1 MGRYERLKTEI
12 ESGNGAQ
19 PLSESRYERLK
30 KEMGESSSVS
40 STKTK
45 KTKKPAPS
53 SLDNRP
59 KSETKKTT
67 AAPPAPAPAK
77 ARKTNSGAVTKKSPV
92 YIRSTK
98 AAPAVAPSAYGYDPM
113 VAQDL
118 QNRAAQSKPGVA
130 QAMGTRR
137 GGQTVYRVDDA
148 PSLGSRVAG
157 TVSGA
162 AKTYGGSMAGLG
174 AFALEAV
181 KKLDESVSTSHRRA
195 VNDAEHAREA
205 RLKLLSDSVQRRHGV
220 GAPMTQEER
229 DRLRKQAELDEAR
242 VRLAQEYQDK
252 VHAPLTAASDALYRK
267 GAEMEAAGQ
276 EDIERAKAGLG
287 AVGRFGVDVGVAG
300 LQMGM
305 DYIPALLTGG
315 SSALAPMF
323 LRSAGGAAITGKE
336 SGADFSDRAV
346 YALGSGALSA
356 VTEQISNIAGP
367 FRKMFGVGVADR
379 IASRLVSRFGEKQ
392 TVQIMSRAAQTAA
405 GRAALSA
412 FGEGFEEVA
421 EAVLQT
427 PLQKATIDPDA
438 KFDPVQAGYD
448 FLVGAALG
456 GLGGVSDTVLR
467 NPGTQTQAPVSPE
480 TRAAEI
486 QSIQEQAEQE
496 AADWIESLNIPRPV
510 DINAVNAQADQDA
523 SAIVRDMF
531 SQKPVQ
537 PTSPESVMKIIQDIQ
552 REQQARPGSILL
564 NGDQLTQINQEIA
577 KQQAAPVDVDSL
589 LKGRA
594 RLDYEQLSP
603 DSQAAVD
610 DAYEQGTVGMDAEG
624 RIFRIH
630 PEDHIDRRDAA
641 DIGRR
646 RSLNAFQF
654 DHPELHRFFAGAA
667 QWLKSGM
674 GQKGGQIESTPGVLS
689 DGVTPS
695 SHDRYWRTSR
705 MQPEPVVRLLDEF
718 GLSYAEIDKA
728 LDAIIK
734 DKGQENYAAAKKVEL
749 VLDEMLTNGWTDL
762 DGRYLPGIPEYVDA
776 TSKIAGSLN
785 AEQEPDLG
793 IMGQEIE
800 RLYGKQDAAPL
811 TPDGQNGTIQE
822 TPETEESAYERR
834 EQERKEAYPESR
846 EDFLRRRFQPLEGI
860 ISGGETAFRFRKPQG
875 PISSNAQIS
884 QEALTALGVPSVIVD
899 GRVEINRDN
908 TTVVRSY
915 FEGGTMAKQL
925 VAISNYVSS
934 PLETAAHE
942 AVHFWAG
949 SKARQAF
956 QDVVDFELIINS
968 DAFAEYQHI
977 VSEAYFGGD
986 IDVSDLAALNDF
998 MEEFYAFIAGQIHS
1012 GEYESMLRP
1021 MFRDYDAVKSA
1032 WNQLAEYG
1040 RSHPAEMP
1048 PSIQWGQETGPDLG
1062 ILGREIDRLY
1072 GKSDTT
1078 PSDGLGAADAGTVNT
1093 DYDRLQAQS
1102 SEFHPEGEN
1111 PARPVDVPK
1120 QDFDGRDIA
1129 KSAST
1134 IMGAKAIPDEVIPM
1148 IEQMIADGEF
1158 SHDRI
1163 SNAASLSRSRE
1174 KIQTLGFDAALESYR
1189 NDIQHG
1195 VASKDTFTLG
1205 QLLLVNAANAED
1217 GPATAELLSLISAS
1231 TTNAAQALQA
1241 QSILRK
1247 MAPEHQLYAAQK
1259 AVDNLNQAN
1268 DRRAF
1273 PVKGITAAD
1282 ALAAYQNVVDAMRD
1296 AFQEIANAERGTS
1309 PRSWVEQL
1317 SQDLARNVENRAFG
1331 SKNQSASIYSTL
1343 LNDLNSLMH
1352 NFVRTERGEVVKR
1365 SASDKIADLF
1375 ANRAEYARAWEQA
1388 KNVLRE
1394 RYGNDP
1400 QALDTLE
1407 DFLNST
1413 MNYNGTGSDA
1423 VMMRAVAEAAL
1434 ENDVNLKDLVIRGEY
1449 DLDALAGQIADTL
1462 LQKTNASGPDVAVV
1476 QDAVRRYIQNRRE
1489 SAGKTASRYIHSDIQ
1504 KTIREIGTSMAEIIR
1519 SGADSKANVL
1529 NRITSALIQQYGI
1542 SQEAA
1547 PRIAEAIAQDY
1558 EATVKERAK
1567 TRLETIFKDRPK
1579 KTQRSVMEKFE
1590 EMVNLGAFSGNEFN
1604 NKAVRKLFGLNTGAE
1619 ISPELI
1625 QKFLDQTDQ
1634 KGRDAVMNEI
1644 VQSIASQTPSSFR
1657 AKLDSIRFLSMLF
1670 NSLTHFRN
1678 LGSNFAFQIP
1688 ASAKNR
1694 AGAAI
1699 EAGYNLLSG
1708 GKLERTKSFLP
1719 ANPFG
1724 QLAKE
1729 ARADWNEVGNLVS
1742 GTHYDTSNSRGLAAE
1757 VQQRANPFEHSK
1769 IPGLKYVGKLSLWNK
1784 NALAAEDNLFKS
1796 WIYSQSL
1803 AGYLKANGI
1812 KSISDADPQ
1821 LLNRARNYAAQ
1832 EALRNTFN
1840 DHNMVAD
1847 AVASLGGWYHDSGN
1861 PFKIA
1866 AGTVVEGA
1874 LPFKRTTANVAIR
1887 STEYSPVGAI
1897 ISLADAVYRG
1907 VTGTET
1913 VDTVIRRIDRVAAAL
1928 SGTALVAAGALLSSF
1943 FTGGG
1948 DDDEKQRAF
1957 DDLTGHQNWALELK
1971 NGVSATFSWVA
1982 PTAIPFFMG
1991 VELAHKCMDGGVSFG
2006 DFWETIKDMREPMLE
2021 MSLLQSLNDMIE
2033 DASYAKNNG
2042 GDYVSAIVFS
2052 ALTSYATQFF
2062 PTVFGALERS
2072 AEDKRMSTFADPNSP
2087 LPKDMQFFLGK
2098 VSKKIP
2104 GWDYHQIPY
2113 IDEWGREES
2122 NGDPVS
2128 RAFNNILN
2136 PAYMSQVQIDNVE
2149 KELQRLKDA
2158 TGSSSVFPAK
2168 VDKSFKVGDEMKYLT
2183 ADEYTAFAKTV
2194 GQTRYSI
2201 LQSLVKHQGYKKLSD
2216 EDKAETIS
2224 VVYKY
2229 ANEVGKAAVSDFQ
2242 MSDTY
2247 RELLQSPMDPA
2258 TFFLYKRM
2266 MSIED
2271 DKQQTSAQANANVR
2285 NALKNDSSL
2294 SAKEKNILDDWIISD
2309 VTIIPQHKDV
2319 DYSSDESFALS
2330 QMSDSAQRHW
2340 EYVRDRTG
2348 ISSGDYQTA
2357 WSICNRSEK
2366 GYHKEDR
2373 IRDLM
2378 NQLGI
2383 SKPEANRLWNAVKA
2397 DLDE

>member
-40 STKTK
+40 SAKTK

-98 AAPAVAPSAYGYDPM
+98 AAPAVDPSAYGYDPM

-118 QNRAAQSKPGVA
+118 QNRAAQSKPGVM
-130 QAMGTRR
+130 QALGARR
-137 GGQTVYRVDDA
+137 EGQTVYRVDDM
-148 PSLGSRVAG
+148 PSLGTRVAG

-392 TVQIMSRAAQTAA
+392 AVQIMSRAAQTAA

-467 NPGTQTQAPVSPE
+467 NPGTQTQAHVSPE

-531 SQKPVQ
+531 SQKPQ
-537 PTSPESVMKIIQDIQ
+537 TETDPLLKIIQDIQ
-552 REQQARPGSILL
+552 RDQQAGPGSILL

-577 KQQAAPVDVDSL
+577 KQQASTVDVDSL

-603 DSQAAVD
+603 DTQAAVD
-610 DAYEQGTVGMDAEG
+610 RAYEQGTAGMDAEG
-624 RIFRIH
+624 RIFRIN

-641 DIGRR
+641 DVGRR

-674 GQKGGQIESTPGVLS
+674 GQKGGQIESAPGVLS
-689 DGVTPS
+689 DGITPS
-695 SHDRYWRTSR
+695 AHDRYWRTSR

-762 DGRYLPGIPEYVDA
+762 DGLYLPGIPEYVDA

-793 IMGQEIE
+793 IM
-800 RLYGKQDAAPL
+800 
-811 TPDGQNGTIQE
+811 
-822 TPETEESAYERR
+822 
-834 EQERKEAYPESR
+834 
-846 EDFLRRRFQPLEGI
+846 
-860 ISGGETAFRFRKPQG
+860 
-875 PISSNAQIS
+875 
-884 QEALTALGVPSVIVD
+884 
-899 GRVEINRDN
+899 
-908 TTVVRSY
+908 
-915 FEGGTMAKQL
+915 
-925 VAISNYVSS
+925 
-934 PLETAAHE
+934 
-942 AVHFWAG
+942 
-949 SKARQAF
+949 
-956 QDVVDFELIINS
+956 
-968 DAFAEYQHI
+968 
-977 VSEAYFGGD
+977 
-986 IDVSDLAALNDF
+986 
-998 MEEFYAFIAGQIHS
+998 
-1012 GEYESMLRP
+1012 
-1021 MFRDYDAVKSA
+1021 
-1032 WNQLAEYG
+1032 
-1040 RSHPAEMP
+1040 
-1048 PSIQWGQETGPDLG
+1048 
-1062 ILGREIDRLY
+1062 GREIDRLY

-1120 QDFDGRDIA
+1120 QDFDGRNIPKA
-1129 KSAST
+1129 AST
-1134 IMGAKAIPDEVIPM
+1134 VTGAEILNNADVERLQQI
-1148 IEQMIADGEF
+1148 IADGMISF
-1158 SHDRI
+1158 DTIHDTDAQ
-1163 SNAASLSRSRE
+1163 SAAR
-1174 KIQTLGFDAALESYR
+1174 QTVSEIGFEGALERYR
-1189 NDIQHG
+1189 QAARSN
-1195 VASKDTFTLG
+1195 VATKNNVALG
-1205 QLLLVNAANAED
+1205 QLLMKMAAQSGNESALAEIFYLYTTNSTNIAQAMQAQRMLRKLSPGSQLSALQRSVNQLNERYDVPETTRQASN
-1217 GPATAELLSLISAS
+1217 GISA
-1231 TTNAAQALQA
+1231 
-1241 QSILRK
+1241 
-1247 MAPEHQLYAAQK
+1247 E
-1259 AVDNLNQAN
+1259 
-1268 DRRAF
+1268 
-1273 PVKGITAAD
+1273 D
-1282 ALAAYQNVVDAMRD
+1282 ALAAYQAVSDAYRDVLSAYQNVVDTMHGAFED
-1296 AFQEIANAERGTS
+1296 AANTERHPNTPG
-1309 PRSWVEQL
+1309 WVEQL
-1317 SQDLARNVENRAFG
+1317 GRDLARNARNRAGLGGEKQGPSF
-1331 SKNQSASIYSTL
+1331 YSTL
-1343 LNDLNSLMH
+1343 LNDLTSLMNEH
-1352 NFVRTERGEVVKR
+1352 VPKRTREGPKR
-1365 SASDKIADLF
+1365 TAADKIADLF

-1388 KNVLRE
+1388 KTELAE
-1394 RYGNDP
+1394 RYKDNP
-1400 QALDTLE
+1400 EALDALD
-1407 DFLNST
+1407 DFLNAS
-1413 MNYNGTGSDA
+1413 MGYNGAGPDTT
-1423 VMMRAVAEAAL
+1423 MMRAVAEAAL
-1434 ENDVNLKDLVIRGEY
+1434 LNDVKLKELVVRGKY
-1449 DLDALAGQIADTL
+1449 DADALVEQLSNTL
-1462 LQKTNASGPDVAVV
+1462 IQETNASGPDAGIIR
-1476 QDAVRRYIQNRRE
+1476 DAVRRYVQNRSE
-1489 SAGKTASRYIHSDIQ
+1489 SASRSAADYLRSDVRRVMRDIGVKMSDIIQ
-1504 KTIREIGTSMAEIIR
+1504 SRPGTKAETL
-1519 SGADSKANVL
+1519 D
-1529 NRITSALIQQYGI
+1529 RITSMLTGEYGV
-1542 SQEAA
+1542 SEQAA
-1547 PRIAEAIAQDY
+1547 AKIANDIAADFEQM
-1558 EATVKERAK
+1558 VRERSRA
-1567 TRLETIFKDRPK
+1567 RLEQMFKDRPK
-1579 KTQRSVMEKFE
+1579 QAQKTLADKFE
-1590 EMVNLGAFSGNEFN
+1590 ELVNLGAFSGNEFSQQTV
-1604 NKAVRKLFGLNTGAE
+1604 KKLFGVGTGVE
-1619 ISPELI
+1619 VSPELI
-1625 QKFLDQTDQ
+1625 RKFMAQEDQN
-1634 KGRDAVMNEI
+1634 GRDAVMDEI
-1644 VQSIASQTPSSFR
+1644 VKDLASQLPSTFR
-1657 AKLDSIRFLSMLF
+1657 AKYDCLRYLAMLGNPRTHIR
-1670 NSLTHFRN
+1670 NI
-1678 LGSNFAFQIP
+1678 LGNTLFQIP
-1688 ASAKNR
+1688 VTAKNR
-1694 AGAAI
+1694 VGAAV
-1699 EAGYNLLSG
+1699 EAGYNFFSG
-1708 GKLERTKSFLP
+1708 GRLERTKSLTGVNP
-1719 ANPFG
+1719 AS

-1729 ARADWNEVGNLVS
+1729 CRADWSNVS
-1742 GTHYDTSNSRGLAAE
+1742 DFLSGSKYSEGRITARDIESEIDPFQNSNPLFKGL
-1757 VQQRANPFEHSK
+1757 
-1769 IPGLKYVGKLSLWNK
+1769 GKLSDMNGQL
-1784 NALAAEDNLFKS
+1784 LSAEDTAAKR
-1796 WIYSQSL
+1796 WIYTQSL

-1812 KSISDADPQ
+1812 KSISEADPQ

-1832 EALRNTFN
+1832 EAMRNTFN
-1840 DHNMVAD
+1840 DHNAFSDFVAKLS
-1847 AVASLGGWYHDSGN
+1847 ALPNSENKWARR
-1861 PFKIA
+1861 
-1866 AGTVVEGA
+1866 AGYVTEGL
-1874 LPFKRTTANVAIR
+1874 LPFKRTPANILSRAV
-1887 STEYSPVGAI
+1887 EYSPVGAAASI
-1897 ISLADAVYRG
+1897 ADLVNRG
-1907 VTGTET
+1907 VRGQATVESVATGIDRLAEGLTGT
-1913 VDTVIRRIDRVAAAL
+1913 V
-1928 SGTALVAAGALLSSF
+1928 LLAVGFLLNGYFS
-1943 FTGGG
+1943 GG
-1948 DDDEKQRAF
+1948 DDEDDKQRDF
-1957 DDLTGHQNWALELK
+1957 NSLTGHQSYALELE
-1971 NGVSATFSWVA
+1971 NGTSVTLDWLA
-1982 PTAIPFFMG
+1982 PEAIPFFMG
-1991 VELAHKCMDGGVSFG
+1991 VELAHAWQDGGLS
-2006 DFWETIKDMREPMLE
+2006 WEDALNALKNMSGPMLE
-2021 MSLLQSLNDMIE
+2021 MSMLQGLNDVIE
-2033 DASYAKNNG
+2033 DASYAQYHG
-2042 GDYVSAIVFS
+2042 GNVPVAFIVSA
-2052 ALTSYATQFF
+2052 ATNYATQIF
-2062 PTVFGALERS
+2062 PTLFGQLERS
-2072 AEDKRMSTFADPNSP
+2072 TENRRMTTYADKNSP
-2087 LPKDMQFFLGK
+2087 IAKDLQFFLGK
-2098 VSKKIP
+2098 TSQKIP
-2104 GWDYHQIPY
+2104 GLDYHQTPY

-2122 NGDPVS
+2122 SGDPVS

-2194 GQTRYSI
+2194 GQTRRD
-2201 LQSLVKHQGYKKLSD
+2201 LLDRLMKQPGYKRLSD
-2216 EDKAETIS
+2216 EQKAQAVASVYEYATGKGKMEVSKWKPDDSGIVKGVLKSMLPVESYILYRLNSDRDKSGSVNGAESALTLLELNGLS
-2224 VVYKY
+2224 
-2229 ANEVGKAAVSDFQ
+2229 NQQRGKAWDALNDIKEDKNPFIGALPEAGVQSKTAIDIY
-2242 MSDTY
+2242 DRY
-2247 RELLQSPMDPA
+2247 RELNNARMKPKDKAAEFLSYVRGLGLTSEQLKA
-2258 TFFLYKRM
+2258 VKNTYTFFGSYP
-2266 MSIED
+2266 IE
-2271 DKQQTSAQANANVR
+2271 
-2285 NALKNDSSL
+2285 
-2294 SAKEKNILDDWIISD
+2294 W
-2309 VTIIPQHKDV
+2309 
-2319 DYSSDESFALS
+2319 
-2330 QMSDSAQRHW
+2330 
-2340 EYVRDRTG
+2340 
-2348 ISSGDYQTA
+2348 
-2357 WSICNRSEK
+2357 
-2366 GYHKEDR
+2366 
-2373 IRDLM
+2373 
-2378 NQLGI
+2378 
-2383 SKPEANRLWNAVKA
+2383 
-2397 DLDE
+2397 

>member
-98 AAPAVAPSAYGYDPM
+98 AAPAVDPSAYGYDPM

-486 QSIQEQAEQE
+486 QSIQKQAEQE
-496 AADWIESLNIPRPV
+496 ARDWVDSLDLPRPV

-577 KQQAAPVDVDSL
+577 KQQAATVDVDSL

-610 DAYEQGTVGMDAEG
+610 DAYEQGTVGMDAEN
-624 RIFRIH
+624 RIFRIN

-674 GQKGGQIESTPGVLS
+674 GQKGGQIESAPGVLS
-689 DGVTPS
+689 DGITPS
-695 SHDRYWRTSR
+695 AHDRYWRTSR

-776 TSKIAGSLN
+776 ASKIAGSLN

-800 RLYGKQDAAPL
+800 
-811 TPDGQNGTIQE
+811 
-822 TPETEESAYERR
+822 
-834 EQERKEAYPESR
+834 
-846 EDFLRRRFQPLEGI
+846 
-860 ISGGETAFRFRKPQG
+860 
-875 PISSNAQIS
+875 
-884 QEALTALGVPSVIVD
+884 
-899 GRVEINRDN
+899 
-908 TTVVRSY
+908 
-915 FEGGTMAKQL
+915 
-925 VAISNYVSS
+925 
-934 PLETAAHE
+934 
-942 AVHFWAG
+942 
-949 SKARQAF
+949 
-956 QDVVDFELIINS
+956 
-968 DAFAEYQHI
+968 
-977 VSEAYFGGD
+977 
-986 IDVSDLAALNDF
+986 
-998 MEEFYAFIAGQIHS
+998 
-1012 GEYESMLRP
+1012 
-1021 MFRDYDAVKSA
+1021 
-1032 WNQLAEYG
+1032 
-1040 RSHPAEMP
+1040 
-1048 PSIQWGQETGPDLG
+1048 
-1062 ILGREIDRLY
+1062 RLY

-1120 QDFDGRDIA
+1120 QDFDGRNIPKA
-1129 KSAST
+1129 AST
-1134 IMGAKAIPDEVIPM
+1134 VTGAEILNNADVERLQQI
-1148 IEQMIADGEF
+1148 IADGMISF
-1158 SHDRI
+1158 DTIHDTDAQ
-1163 SNAASLSRSRE
+1163 SAAR
-1174 KIQTLGFDAALESYR
+1174 QTVSEIGFEGALERYR
-1189 NDIQHG
+1189 QAARSN
-1195 VASKDTFTLG
+1195 VATKNNVALG
-1205 QLLLVNAANAED
+1205 QLLMKMAAQSGNESALAEIFYLYTTNSTNIAQAMQAQRMLRKLSPGSQLSALQRSVNQLNERYDVPETTRQASN
-1217 GPATAELLSLISAS
+1217 GISA
-1231 TTNAAQALQA
+1231 
-1241 QSILRK
+1241 
-1247 MAPEHQLYAAQK
+1247 E
-1259 AVDNLNQAN
+1259 
-1268 DRRAF
+1268 
-1273 PVKGITAAD
+1273 D
-1282 ALAAYQNVVDAMRD
+1282 ALAAYQAVSDAYRDVLSAYQNVVDTMHGAFED
-1296 AFQEIANAERGTS
+1296 ATNTERHPNTPG
-1309 PRSWVEQL
+1309 WVEQL
-1317 SQDLARNVENRAFG
+1317 GRDLARNARNRAGLGGEKQGPSF
-1331 SKNQSASIYSTL
+1331 YSTL
-1343 LNDLNSLMH
+1343 LNDLTSLMNEH
-1352 NFVRTERGEVVKR
+1352 VPKRTREGPKR
-1365 SASDKIADLF
+1365 TAADKIADLF

-1388 KNVLRE
+1388 KTELAE
-1394 RYGNDP
+1394 RYKDNP
-1400 QALDTLE
+1400 EALDALD
-1407 DFLNST
+1407 DFLNAS
-1413 MNYNGTGSDA
+1413 MGYNGAGPDTT
-1423 VMMRAVAEAAL
+1423 MMRAAAEAAL
-1434 ENDVNLKDLVIRGEY
+1434 LNDVKLKELVVRGKY
-1449 DLDALAGQIADTL
+1449 DADALVEQLSNTL
-1462 LQKTNASGPDVAVV
+1462 IQETNASGTDAGIIR
-1476 QDAVRRYIQNRRE
+1476 DAVRRYVQNRSE
-1489 SAGKTASRYIHSDIQ
+1489 SASRSAADYLHSDTQRIMREAGLKMSEIIQ
-1504 KTIREIGTSMAEIIR
+1504 SRPGEKTETLRQITALLTGEYGVSEQSAAEIANDIAADFEQMVRER
-1519 SGADSKANVL
+1519 S
-1529 NRITSALIQQYGI
+1529 
-1542 SQEAA
+1542 
-1547 PRIAEAIAQDY
+1547 
-1558 EATVKERAK
+1558 RA
-1567 TRLETIFKDRPK
+1567 RLEQMFKDRPERTK
-1579 KTQRSVMEKFE
+1579 KTLSDKFE
-1590 EMVNLGAFSGNEFN
+1590 ELVNLGAFSGNEFSQQTV
-1604 NKAVRKLFGLNTGAE
+1604 KKLFGVGTGVE
-1619 ISPELI
+1619 VSPELI
-1625 QKFLDQTDQ
+1625 RKFMAQEDQN
-1634 KGRDAVMNEI
+1634 GRDAVMDEI
-1644 VQSIASQTPSSFR
+1644 VKDLASQLPSTFR
-1657 AKLDSIRFLSMLF
+1657 AKYDCLRYLAMLGNPRTHIR
-1670 NSLTHFRN
+1670 NI
-1678 LGSNFAFQIP
+1678 LGNTLFQIP
-1688 ASAKNR
+1688 VTAKNR
-1694 AGAAI
+1694 VGAAV
-1699 EAGYNLLSG
+1699 EAGYNFFSG
-1708 GKLERTKSFLP
+1708 GRLERTKSLTGVNP
-1719 ANPFG
+1719 AS

-1729 ARADWNEVGNLVS
+1729 CRADWSNVS
-1742 GTHYDTSNSRGLAAE
+1742 DFLSGSKYSEGRITARDIESEIDPFQNSNPLFKGL
-1757 VQQRANPFEHSK
+1757 
-1769 IPGLKYVGKLSLWNK
+1769 GKLSDMNGQL
-1784 NALAAEDNLFKS
+1784 LSVEDTAAKR
-1796 WIYSQSL
+1796 WIYTQSL

-1812 KSISDADPQ
+1812 KSISEADPQ

-1832 EALRNTFN
+1832 EAMRNTFN
-1840 DHNMVAD
+1840 DHNAFSDFVAKLS
-1847 AVASLGGWYHDSGN
+1847 ALPNSENKWARR
-1861 PFKIA
+1861 
-1866 AGTVVEGA
+1866 AGYVTEGL
-1874 LPFKRTTANVAIR
+1874 LPFKRTPANILSRAV
-1887 STEYSPVGAI
+1887 EYSPVGAAASI
-1897 ISLADAVYRG
+1897 ADLVNRG
-1907 VTGTET
+1907 VRGQATVESVATGIDRLAAGLTGT
-1913 VDTVIRRIDRVAAAL
+1913 V
-1928 SGTALVAAGALLSSF
+1928 LLAVGFLLNGYFS
-1943 FTGGG
+1943 GG
-1948 DDDEKQRAF
+1948 DDEDDKQRDF
-1957 DDLTGHQNWALELK
+1957 NSLTGHQSYALELE
-1971 NGVSATFSWVA
+1971 NGTSVTLDWLA
-1982 PTAIPFFMG
+1982 PEAIPFFMG
-1991 VELAHKCMDGGVSFG
+1991 VELAHAWQDGGLS
-2006 DFWETIKDMREPMLE
+2006 WEDALNALKNMSGPMLE
-2021 MSLLQSLNDMIE
+2021 MSMLQGLNDVIE
-2033 DASYAKNNG
+2033 DASYAQYHG
-2042 GDYVSAIVFS
+2042 GNVPAAFIVSA
-2052 ALTSYATQFF
+2052 ATNYATQIF
-2062 PTVFGALERS
+2062 PTLFGQLERS
-2072 AEDKRMSTFADPNSP
+2072 TENRRMTTYADKNSP
-2087 LPKDMQFFLGK
+2087 IAKDLQFFLGK
-2098 VSKKIP
+2098 TSQKIP
-2104 GWDYHQIPY
+2104 GLDYHQIPY

-2136 PAYMSQVQIDNVE
+2136 PAYMSRVQIDNVE

-2183 ADEYTAFAKTV
+2183 ADEYATFAKTV
-2194 GQTRYSI
+2194 GQTRRD
-2201 LQSLVKHQGYKKLSD
+2201 LLDRLMKQPGYKRLSD
-2216 EDKAETIS
+2216 EQKAQAVASVYEYATGKGKMEVSKWKPDDSSIVKGVLKSMLPVESYILYRLNSDRDKSGSVNGAESALTLLELNGLS
-2224 VVYKY
+2224 
-2229 ANEVGKAAVSDFQ
+2229 NQQRGKAWDALNDIKEDKNPFIGALPEAGVQSKTAIDIY
-2242 MSDTY
+2242 DRY
-2247 RELLQSPMDPA
+2247 RELNNARMKPKDKAAEFLSYVRGLGLTSEQLKA
-2258 TFFLYKRM
+2258 VKNTYTFFGSYP
-2266 MSIED
+2266 IE
-2271 DKQQTSAQANANVR
+2271 
-2285 NALKNDSSL
+2285 
-2294 SAKEKNILDDWIISD
+2294 W
-2309 VTIIPQHKDV
+2309 
-2319 DYSSDESFALS
+2319 
-2330 QMSDSAQRHW
+2330 
-2340 EYVRDRTG
+2340 
-2348 ISSGDYQTA
+2348 
-2357 WSICNRSEK
+2357 
-2366 GYHKEDR
+2366 
-2373 IRDLM
+2373 
-2378 NQLGI
+2378 
-2383 SKPEANRLWNAVKA
+2383 
-2397 DLDE
+2397 

>member
-98 AAPAVAPSAYGYDPM
+98 AAPAVDPSAYGYDPM

-118 QNRAAQSKPGVA
+118 QNRAAQSKPGVM
-130 QAMGTRR
+130 QALGARR
-137 GGQTVYRVDDA
+137 EGQTVYRVDDM
-148 PSLGSRVAG
+148 PSLGTRVAG

-195 VNDAEHAREA
+195 VNDAEHALEA

-486 QSIQEQAEQE
+486 QSIQKQAEQE

-510 DINAVNAQADQDA
+510 DLNAVNAQADQDA

-577 KQQAAPVDVDSL
+577 KQQAATVDVDSL

-603 DSQAAVD
+603 DTQAAVD
-610 DAYEQGTVGMDAEG
+610 RAYEQGTAGMDAEG

-641 DIGRR
+641 DVGRR

-674 GQKGGQIESTPGVLS
+674 GQKGGQIESAPGVLS

-734 DKGQENYAAAKKVEL
+734 DRGQENYAAAKKVEL

-762 DGRYLPGIPEYVDA
+762 DGRFLPGIPEYVDA

-793 IMGQEIE
+793 IMGREIE

-822 TPETEESAYERR
+822 TSEMEETPYENRTRAKREARPEGRR
-834 EQERKEAYPESR
+834 EFLERSR
-846 EDFLRRRFQPLEGI
+846 KTL
-860 ISGGETAFRFRKPQG
+860 SGGFESGDVAFGFRTA
-875 PISSNAQIS
+875 SHYAQIS
-884 QEALTALGVPSVIVD
+884 QIALGVRQGLKDLGVPCEIID
-899 GRVEINRDN
+899 GHVEINLDGYTQVQSVMQTASAKGKLVLIGPEVFGDPLNAAGHEAFHFWRG
-908 TTVVRSY
+908 TEMRTA
-915 FEGGTMAKQL
+915 FEDILGDQIVFTSEEFEKVHQ
-925 VAISNYVSS
+925 AIS
-934 PLETAAHE
+934 E
-942 AVHFWAG
+942 
-949 SKARQAF
+949 
-956 QDVVDFELIINS
+956 D
-968 DAFAEYQHI
+968 
-977 VSEAYFGGD
+977 YFGGE
-986 IDVSDLAALNDF
+986 VFLSDELQANGLL
-998 MEEFYAFIAGQIHS
+998 EEIYAYIAGHLHS
-1012 GEYESMLRP
+1012 GEHEAELRSML
-1021 MFRDYDAVKSA
+1021 RDYDAVKSA

-1189 NDIQHG
+1189 NDVRQG
-1195 VASKDTFTLG
+1195 VASKDTVTLG
-1205 QLLLVNAANAED
+1205 QLLLVNAANAGD
-1217 GPATAELLSLISAS
+1217 GRATAELLFLYSIAS
-1231 TTNAAQALQA
+1231 TNIAQAQQA

-1247 MAPEHQLYAAQK
+1247 LDPEYQLYAAQK
-1259 AVDNLNQAN
+1259 AVDNLNRAN
-1268 DRRAF
+1268 DRRML
-1273 PVKGITAAD
+1273 PVKGITADD

-1423 VMMRAVAEAAL
+1423 DMMRAVAEAAL

-1489 SAGKTASRYIHSDIQ
+1489 STGKTASRYIHSDIQ

-1519 SGADSKANVL
+1519 SGADSKADVL
-1529 NRITSALIQQYGI
+1529 NKITSALIRQYGI
-1542 SQEAA
+1542 GKEAA

-1558 EATVKERAK
+1558 ETTVKERAR
-1567 TRLETIFKDRPK
+1567 TRLEAIFKDRPK

-1590 EMVNLGAFSGNEFN
+1590 EMVNLGAFSGSEFN

-1634 KGRDAVMNEI
+1634 KGRDAVMDEI
-1644 VQSIASQTPSSFR
+1644 VKDLASQLPSTFR
-1657 AKLDSIRFLSMLF
+1657 AKYDCLRYLAMLGNPRTHIR
-1670 NSLTHFRN
+1670 NI
-1678 LGSNFAFQIP
+1678 LGNTLFQIP
-1688 ASAKNR
+1688 VTAKNR
-1694 AGAAI
+1694 VGAAV
-1699 EAGYNLLSG
+1699 EAGYNFFSG
-1708 GKLERTKSFLP
+1708 GRLERTKSLTGVNP
-1719 ANPFG
+1719 AS

-1729 ARADWNEVGNLVS
+1729 CRADWSNVS
-1742 GTHYDTSNSRGLAAE
+1742 DFLSGSKYSEGRITARDIESEIDPFQNSNPLFKGL
-1757 VQQRANPFEHSK
+1757 
-1769 IPGLKYVGKLSLWNK
+1769 GKLSDMNGQL
-1784 NALAAEDNLFKS
+1784 LSVEDTAAKR
-1796 WIYSQSL
+1796 WIYTQSL

-1812 KSISDADPQ
+1812 KSISEADPQ

-1832 EALRNTFN
+1832 EAMRNTFN
-1840 DHNMVAD
+1840 DHNAFSDFVAKLS
-1847 AVASLGGWYHDSGN
+1847 ALPNSENKWARR
-1861 PFKIA
+1861 
-1866 AGTVVEGA
+1866 AGYVTEGL
-1874 LPFKRTTANVAIR
+1874 LPFKRTPANILSRAV
-1887 STEYSPVGAI
+1887 EYSPVGAAASI
-1897 ISLADAVYRG
+1897 ADLVNRG
-1907 VTGTET
+1907 VRGQATVESVATGIDRLAAGLTGT
-1913 VDTVIRRIDRVAAAL
+1913 V
-1928 SGTALVAAGALLSSF
+1928 LLAVGFLLNGYFS
-1943 FTGGG
+1943 GG
-1948 DDDEKQRAF
+1948 DDEDDKQRDF
-1957 DDLTGHQNWALELK
+1957 NSLTGHQSYALELE
-1971 NGVSATFSWVA
+1971 NGTSVTLDWLA
-1982 PTAIPFFMG
+1982 PEAIPFFMG
-1991 VELAHKCMDGGVSFG
+1991 VELAHAWQDGGLS
-2006 DFWETIKDMREPMLE
+2006 WEDALNALKNMSGPMLE
-2021 MSLLQSLNDMIE
+2021 MSMLQGLNDVIE
-2033 DASYAKNNG
+2033 DASYAQYHG
-2042 GDYVSAIVFS
+2042 GNVPAAFIVSA
-2052 ALTSYATQFF
+2052 ATNYATQIF
-2062 PTVFGALERS
+2062 PTLFGQLERS
-2072 AEDKRMSTFADPNSP
+2072 TENRRMTTYADKNSP
-2087 LPKDMQFFLGK
+2087 IAKDLQFFLGK
-2098 VSKKIP
+2098 TSQKIP
-2104 GWDYHQIPY
+2104 GLDYHQIPY

-2122 NGDPVS
+2122 SGDPIS
-2128 RAFNNILN
+2128 RTFNNILN

-2149 KELQRLKDA
+2149 KELQRLKDT
-2158 TGSSSVFPAK
+2158 TGNSSVFPAK

-2183 ADEYTAFAKTV
+2183 ADEYTTFAKTV
-2194 GQTRYSI
+2194 GQTRRD
-2201 LQSLVKHQGYKKLSD
+2201 LLDRLMKQPGYKRLSD
-2216 EDKAETIS
+2216 EQKAQAVASVYEYATGKGKMEVSKWKPDDSSIVKGVLKSMLPVESYILYRLNSDRDKSGSVNGAESALTLLELNGLS
-2224 VVYKY
+2224 
-2229 ANEVGKAAVSDFQ
+2229 NQQRGKAWDALNDIKEDKNPFIGALPEAGVQSKTAIDIY
-2242 MSDTY
+2242 DRY
-2247 RELLQSPMDPA
+2247 RELNNARMKPKDKAAEFLSYVRGLGLTSEQLKA
-2258 TFFLYKRM
+2258 VKNTYTFFGSYP
-2266 MSIED
+2266 IE
-2271 DKQQTSAQANANVR
+2271 
-2285 NALKNDSSL
+2285 
-2294 SAKEKNILDDWIISD
+2294 W
-2309 VTIIPQHKDV
+2309 
-2319 DYSSDESFALS
+2319 
-2330 QMSDSAQRHW
+2330 
-2340 EYVRDRTG
+2340 
-2348 ISSGDYQTA
+2348 
-2357 WSICNRSEK
+2357 
-2366 GYHKEDR
+2366 
-2373 IRDLM
+2373 
-2378 NQLGI
+2378 
-2383 SKPEANRLWNAVKA
+2383 
-2397 DLDE
+2397 

>member
-98 AAPAVAPSAYGYDPM
+98 AAPAVDPSAYGYDPM

-118 QNRAAQSKPGVA
+118 QNRAAQSKPGVM
-130 QAMGTRR
+130 QALGARR
-137 GGQTVYRVDDA
+137 EGQTVYRVDDM
-148 PSLGSRVAG
+148 PSLGTRVAG

-510 DINAVNAQADQDA
+510 DLNAVNAQADQDA

-531 SQKPVQ
+531 SQKPQ
-537 PTSPESVMKIIQDIQ
+537 TETDPLLKIIQDIQ
-552 REQQARPGSILL
+552 RDQQAGPGSILL
-564 NGDQLTQINQEIA
+564 NGDQLPQINQEIA

-603 DSQAAVD
+603 DTQAAVD
-610 DAYEQGTVGMDAEG
+610 RAYEQGAAGMDAEG

-654 DHPELHRFFAGAA
+654 DHPELHRFFADAA

-674 GQKGGQIESTPGVLS
+674 GQKGGQIESAPDVLS

-822 TPETEESAYERR
+822 TPETEETPYENRTRAKEEARPEGRR
-834 EQERKEAYPESR
+834 EFLERSLRSLSGSFESGDVAFGFR
-846 EDFLRRRFQPLEGI
+846 TAHAQPQQIALGI
-860 ISGGETAFRFRKPQG
+860 RQ
-875 PISSNAQIS
+875 
-884 QEALTALGVPSVIVD
+884 ALTDLGVPCEIID
-899 GRVEINRDN
+899 GHVEINLDGY
-908 TTVVRSY
+908 TQVQSVMQTAC
-915 FEGGTMAKQL
+915 AKGKL
-925 VAISNYVSS
+925 VFIGPEVFGHPMN
-934 PLETAAHE
+934 AAGHE
-942 AVHFWAG
+942 AFHFWRG
-949 SKARQAF
+949 SNERIR
-956 QDVVDFELIINS
+956 FEEMLRDQIIFTS
-968 DAFAEYQHI
+968 DAFMRLQQT
-977 VSEAYFGGD
+977 VSEDYFGGE
-986 IDVSDLAALNDF
+986 VFLSDELQTNNL
-998 MEEFYAFIAGQIHS
+998 MEEILAFISGNLHS
-1012 GEYESMLRP
+1012 GEHEAELRSML
-1021 MFRDYDAVKSA
+1021 RDYDAVKSA

-1120 QDFDGRDIA
+1120 QDFDGRNIPKA
-1129 KSAST
+1129 AST
-1134 IMGAKAIPDEVIPM
+1134 VTGAEILNNADVERLQQI
-1148 IEQMIADGEF
+1148 IADGMISF
-1158 SHDRI
+1158 DTIHDTDAQ
-1163 SNAASLSRSRE
+1163 SAAR
-1174 KIQTLGFDAALESYR
+1174 QTVSEIGFEGALERYR
-1189 NDIQHG
+1189 QAARSN
-1195 VASKDTFTLG
+1195 VATKNNVALG
-1205 QLLLVNAANAED
+1205 QLLMDLAAQSGNESALAEIFY
-1217 GPATAELLSLISAS
+1217 LY
-1231 TTNAAQALQA
+1231 TTNSTNIAQAMQA
-1241 QSILRK
+1241 QAMLRKLSPESQLSIL
-1247 MAPEHQLYAAQK
+1247 QK
-1259 AVDNLNQAN
+1259 SVNRLNE
-1268 DRRAF
+1268 
-1273 PVKGITAAD
+1273 KYGTD
-1282 ALAAYQNVVDAMRD
+1282 AEISGENMR
-1296 AFQEIANAERGTS
+1296 
-1309 PRSWVEQL
+1309 
-1317 SQDLARNVENRAFG
+1317 
-1331 SKNQSASIYSTL
+1331 
-1343 LNDLNSLMH
+1343 
-1352 NFVRTERGEVVKR
+1352 
-1365 SASDKIADLF
+1365 
-1375 ANRAEYARAWEQA
+1375 
-1388 KNVLRE
+1388 
-1394 RYGNDP
+1394 
-1400 QALDTLE
+1400 
-1407 DFLNST
+1407 DFLNAPDEKT
-1413 MNYNGTGSDA
+1413 
-1423 VMMRAVAEAAL
+1423 RREVADRIVKEAAQS
-1434 ENDVNLKDLVIRGEY
+1434 V
-1449 DLDALAGQIADTL
+1449 
-1462 LQKTNASGPDVAVV
+1462 P
-1476 QDAVRRYIQNRRE
+1476 
-1489 SAGKTASRYIHSDIQ
+1489 
-1504 KTIREIGTSMAEIIR
+1504 GT
-1519 SGADSKANVL
+1519 
-1529 NRITSALIQQYGI
+1529 
-1542 SQEAA
+1542 
-1547 PRIAEAIAQDY
+1547 
-1558 EATVKERAK
+1558 
-1567 TRLETIFKDRPK
+1567 
-1579 KTQRSVMEKFE
+1579 
-1590 EMVNLGAFSGNEFN
+1590 
-1604 NKAVRKLFGLNTGAE
+1604 
-1619 ISPELI
+1619 
-1625 QKFLDQTDQ
+1625 
-1634 KGRDAVMNEI
+1634 
-1644 VQSIASQTPSSFR
+1644 FR
-1657 AKLDSIRFLSMLF
+1657 AKYDCLRYLAMLGNPRTHIRNILGNTLF
-1670 NSLTHFRN
+1670 QVPVT
-1678 LGSNFAFQIP
+1678 
-1688 ASAKNR
+1688 AKNR
-1694 AGAAI
+1694 IGAAV

-1708 GKLERTKSFLP
+1708 GKLERTKSLTGVNP
-1719 ANPFG
+1719 AS

-1729 ARADWNEVGNLVS
+1729 CRADWVN
-1742 GTHYDTSNSRGLAAE
+1742 AAE
-1757 VQQRANPFEHSK
+1757 ILGTGSKYSSDQTALWQMEQEANPFQNSNPLFK
-1769 IPGLKYVGKLSLWNK
+1769 GLGKLSDMNGQL
-1784 NALAAEDNLFKS
+1784 LSVEDTAAKR
-1796 WIYSQSL
+1796 WIYTQSL

-1812 KSISDADPQ
+1812 KSISEADPQ

-1832 EALRNTFN
+1832 EAMRNTFN
-1840 DHNMVAD
+1840 DHNAFSDFVAKLS
-1847 AVASLGGWYHDSGN
+1847 ALPNSENKWARR
-1861 PFKIA
+1861 
-1866 AGTVVEGA
+1866 AGYVTEGL
-1874 LPFKRTTANVAIR
+1874 LPFKRTPANILSRAV
-1887 STEYSPVGAI
+1887 EYSPVGAAASI
-1897 ISLADAVYRG
+1897 ADLVNRG
-1907 VTGTET
+1907 VRGQATVESVATGIDRLAAGLTGT
-1913 VDTVIRRIDRVAAAL
+1913 V
-1928 SGTALVAAGALLSSF
+1928 LLAVGFLLNGYFS
-1943 FTGGG
+1943 GG
-1948 DDDEKQRAF
+1948 DDEDDKQRDF
-1957 DDLTGHQNWALELK
+1957 NSLTGHQSYALELE
-1971 NGVSATFSWVA
+1971 NGTSVTLDWLA
-1982 PTAIPFFMG
+1982 PEAIPFFMG
-1991 VELAHKCMDGGVSFG
+1991 VELAHAWQDGGLS
-2006 DFWETIKDMREPMLE
+2006 WEDALNALKNMSGPMLE
-2021 MSLLQSLNDMIE
+2021 MSMLQGLNDVIE
-2033 DASYAKNNG
+2033 DASYAQYHG
-2042 GDYVSAIVFS
+2042 GNVPVAFIVSA
-2052 ALTSYATQFF
+2052 ATNYATQIF
-2062 PTVFGALERS
+2062 PTLFGQLERS
-2072 AEDKRMSTFADPNSP
+2072 TENRRMTTYADKNSP
-2087 LPKDMQFFLGK
+2087 IAKDLQFFLGK
-2098 VSKKIP
+2098 TSQKIP
-2104 GWDYHQIPY
+2104 GLDYHQIPY

-2122 NGDPVS
+2122 SGDPIS
-2128 RAFNNILN
+2128 RTFNNILN
-2136 PAYMSQVQIDNVE
+2136 PAYMSRVQIDNVE
-2149 KELQRLKDA
+2149 KELQRLKDT

-2183 ADEYTAFAKTV
+2183 ADEYATFAKTV
-2194 GQTRYSI
+2194 GQTRRD
-2201 LQSLVKHQGYKKLSD
+2201 LLDRLMKQPGYKRLSD
-2216 EDKAETIS
+2216 EQKAQAVASVYEYATGKGKMEVSKWKPDDSSIVKGVLKSMLPVESYILYRLNSDRDKSGSVNGAESALTLLELNGLS
-2224 VVYKY
+2224 
-2229 ANEVGKAAVSDFQ
+2229 NQQRGKAWDALNDIKEDKNPFIGALPEAGVQSKTAIDIY
-2242 MSDTY
+2242 DRY
-2247 RELLQSPMDPA
+2247 RELNNARMKPKDKAAEFLSYVRGLGLTSEQLKA
-2258 TFFLYKRM
+2258 VKNTYTFFGSYP
-2266 MSIED
+2266 IE
-2271 DKQQTSAQANANVR
+2271 
-2285 NALKNDSSL
+2285 
-2294 SAKEKNILDDWIISD
+2294 W
-2309 VTIIPQHKDV
+2309 
-2319 DYSSDESFALS
+2319 
-2330 QMSDSAQRHW
+2330 
-2340 EYVRDRTG
+2340 
-2348 ISSGDYQTA
+2348 
-2357 WSICNRSEK
+2357 
-2366 GYHKEDR
+2366 
-2373 IRDLM
+2373 
-2378 NQLGI
+2378 
-2383 SKPEANRLWNAVKA
+2383 
-2397 DLDE
+2397 

>member
-40 STKTK
+40 FTKTK

-98 AAPAVAPSAYGYDPM
+98 AAPAVDPSAYGYDPM

-118 QNRAAQSKPGVA
+118 QNRAAQSKPGVM
-130 QAMGTRR
+130 QALGARR
-137 GGQTVYRVDDA
+137 EGQTVYRVDDM
-148 PSLGSRVAG
+148 PSLGTRVAG

-531 SQKPVQ
+531 SQKPQ
-537 PTSPESVMKIIQDIQ
+537 TETDPLLKIIQDIQ
-552 REQQARPGSILL
+552 RDQQARPGSILL
-564 NGDQLTQINQEIA
+564 NGDQLAQINQEIA
-577 KQQAAPVDVDSL
+577 KQQAATVDVDSL

-594 RLDYEQLSP
+594 RLDYEQLAP
-603 DSQAAVD
+603 DTQAAVD
-610 DAYEQGTVGMDAEG
+610 RAYEQGTAGMDAEG

-1021 MFRDYDAVKSA
+1021 MFRDYDAVKAA

-1062 ILGREIDRLY
+1062 ILGREIERLY

-1120 QDFDGRDIA
+1120 QDFDGRNIPKA
-1129 KSAST
+1129 AST
-1134 IMGAKAIPDEVIPM
+1134 VTGAEILNNADVERLQQI
-1148 IEQMIADGEF
+1148 IADGAVSF
-1158 SHDRI
+1158 DTIHDADAQETAMRTVSEI
-1163 SNAASLSRSRE
+1163 
-1174 KIQTLGFDAALESYR
+1174 GFEGALERYR
-1189 NDIQHG
+1189 QAARSN
-1195 VASKDTFTLG
+1195 VATKNNVALG
-1205 QLLLVNAANAED
+1205 QLLMDLAAQSGNESALAEIFY
-1217 GPATAELLSLISAS
+1217 LY
-1231 TTNAAQALQA
+1231 TTNSTNIAQAMQA
-1241 QSILRK
+1241 QRMLRKLSPESQLSIL
-1247 MAPEHQLYAAQK
+1247 QK
-1259 AVDNLNQAN
+1259 SVNRLNE
-1268 DRRAF
+1268 
-1273 PVKGITAAD
+1273 KYGTD
-1282 ALAAYQNVVDAMRD
+1282 AEISGENMR
-1296 AFQEIANAERGTS
+1296 
-1309 PRSWVEQL
+1309 
-1317 SQDLARNVENRAFG
+1317 
-1331 SKNQSASIYSTL
+1331 
-1343 LNDLNSLMH
+1343 
-1352 NFVRTERGEVVKR
+1352 
-1365 SASDKIADLF
+1365 
-1375 ANRAEYARAWEQA
+1375 
-1388 KNVLRE
+1388 
-1394 RYGNDP
+1394 
-1400 QALDTLE
+1400 
-1407 DFLNST
+1407 DFLNAPDEKT
-1413 MNYNGTGSDA
+1413 
-1423 VMMRAVAEAAL
+1423 RREVADRIVKEAAQS
-1434 ENDVNLKDLVIRGEY
+1434 V
-1449 DLDALAGQIADTL
+1449 
-1462 LQKTNASGPDVAVV
+1462 P
-1476 QDAVRRYIQNRRE
+1476 
-1489 SAGKTASRYIHSDIQ
+1489 
-1504 KTIREIGTSMAEIIR
+1504 GT
-1519 SGADSKANVL
+1519 
-1529 NRITSALIQQYGI
+1529 
-1542 SQEAA
+1542 
-1547 PRIAEAIAQDY
+1547 
-1558 EATVKERAK
+1558 
-1567 TRLETIFKDRPK
+1567 
-1579 KTQRSVMEKFE
+1579 
-1590 EMVNLGAFSGNEFN
+1590 
-1604 NKAVRKLFGLNTGAE
+1604 
-1619 ISPELI
+1619 
-1625 QKFLDQTDQ
+1625 
-1634 KGRDAVMNEI
+1634 
-1644 VQSIASQTPSSFR
+1644 FR
-1657 AKLDSIRFLSMLF
+1657 AKYDCLRYLAMLGNPRTHIRNILGNTLF
-1670 NSLTHFRN
+1670 QVPVT
-1678 LGSNFAFQIP
+1678 
-1688 ASAKNR
+1688 AKNR
-1694 AGAAI
+1694 IGAAV

-1708 GKLERTKSFLP
+1708 GKLERTKSLTGVNP
-1719 ANPFG
+1719 AS

-1729 ARADWNEVGNLVS
+1729 CRADWVN
-1742 GTHYDTSNSRGLAAE
+1742 AAE
-1757 VQQRANPFEHSK
+1757 ILGTGSKYSSDQTALWQMEQEANPFQNSNPLFK
-1769 IPGLKYVGKLSLWNK
+1769 GLGKLSDMNGQL
-1784 NALAAEDNLFKS
+1784 LSVEDTAAKR
-1796 WIYSQSL
+1796 WIYTQSL

-1812 KSISDADPQ
+1812 KSISEADPR

-1832 EALRNTFN
+1832 EAMRNTFN
-1840 DHNMVAD
+1840 DHNEFSDFVAKLS
-1847 AVASLGGWYHDSGN
+1847 SLPNSENKW
-1861 PFKIA
+1861 A
-1866 AGTVVEGA
+1866 RRAGYVTEGL
-1874 LPFKRTTANVAIR
+1874 LPFKRTPANILVRAV
-1887 STEYSPVGAI
+1887 EYSPVGAAASI
-1897 ISLADAVYRG
+1897 ADLVNRG
-1907 VTGTET
+1907 VRGQATVESVATGIDRLAAGLTGT
-1913 VDTVIRRIDRVAAAL
+1913 V
-1928 SGTALVAAGALLSSF
+1928 LLAVGFLLNGYFS
-1943 FTGGG
+1943 GG
-1948 DDDEKQRAF
+1948 DDEDDKQRDF
-1957 DDLTGHQNWALELK
+1957 NSLTGHQSYALELE
-1971 NGVSATFSWVA
+1971 NGTSVTLDWLA
-1982 PTAIPFFMG
+1982 PEAIPFFMG
-1991 VELAHKCMDGGVSFG
+1991 VELAHAWQDGGLS
-2006 DFWETIKDMREPMLE
+2006 WEDALNALKNMSGPMLE
-2021 MSLLQSLNDMIE
+2021 MSMLQGLNDVIE
-2033 DASYAKNNG
+2033 DASYAQYHG
-2042 GDYVSAIVFS
+2042 GNVPVAFIVSA
-2052 ALTSYATQFF
+2052 ATNYATQIF
-2062 PTVFGALERS
+2062 PTLFGQLERS
-2072 AEDKRMSTFADPNSP
+2072 TENRRMTTYADKNSP
-2087 LPKDMQFFLGK
+2087 IAKDLQFFLGK
-2098 VSKKIP
+2098 TSQKIP
-2104 GWDYHQIPY
+2104 GLDYHQIPY

-2122 NGDPVS
+2122 SGDPIS
-2128 RAFNNILN
+2128 RTFNNILN
-2136 PAYMSQVQIDNVE
+2136 PAYMSQVQIDSVE

-2168 VDKSFKVGDEMKYLT
+2168 VDKSFMVDDEMKYLT

-2194 GQTRYSI
+2194 GQTRRD
-2201 LQSLVKHQGYKKLSD
+2201 LLDRLMKQPGYKRLSD
-2216 EDKAETIS
+2216 EQKAQAVASVYEYATGKGKMEVSKWKPDDSSIVKGVLKSMLPVESYILYRLNSDRDKSGSVNGAESALTLLELNGLS
-2224 VVYKY
+2224 
-2229 ANEVGKAAVSDFQ
+2229 NQQRGKAWDALNDIKEDKNPFIGALPEAGVQSKTAIDIY
-2242 MSDTY
+2242 DRY
-2247 RELLQSPMDPA
+2247 RELNNARMKPKDKAAEFLSYVRGLGLTSEQLKA
-2258 TFFLYKRM
+2258 VKNTYTFFGSYP
-2266 MSIED
+2266 IE
-2271 DKQQTSAQANANVR
+2271 
-2285 NALKNDSSL
+2285 
-2294 SAKEKNILDDWIISD
+2294 W
-2309 VTIIPQHKDV
+2309 
-2319 DYSSDESFALS
+2319 
-2330 QMSDSAQRHW
+2330 
-2340 EYVRDRTG
+2340 
-2348 ISSGDYQTA
+2348 
-2357 WSICNRSEK
+2357 
-2366 GYHKEDR
+2366 
-2373 IRDLM
+2373 
-2378 NQLGI
+2378 
-2383 SKPEANRLWNAVKA
+2383 
-2397 DLDE
+2397 

>member
-118 QNRAAQSKPGVA
+118 QNRAAQSKPGVM
-130 QAMGTRR
+130 QALGARR
-137 GGQTVYRVDDA
+137 EGQTVYRVDDM
-148 PSLGSRVAG
+148 PSLGTRVAG

-486 QSIQEQAEQE
+486 QSIQKQAEQE
-496 AADWIESLNIPRPV
+496 ARDWVDSLDLPRPV

-531 SQKPVQ
+531 SQKLQTETDPLL
-537 PTSPESVMKIIQDIQ
+537 KIIQDIQ

-603 DSQAAVD
+603 DTQAAVD
-610 DAYEQGTVGMDAEG
+610 RAYEQGTAGMDAEG

-654 DHPELHRFFAGAA
+654 DHPELHRFFADAA

-793 IMGQEIE
+793 IMGREIE

-811 TPDGQNGTIQE
+811 TPDGQNGTILE
-822 TPETEESAYERR
+822 TSEMEETAYERR

-846 EDFLRRRFQPLEGI
+846 EDFLRRGFQPLEGGFE
-860 ISGGETAFRFRKPQG
+860 SGEAAFRFRRPRN
-875 PISSNAQIS
+875 ISRSAFSARQ
-884 QEALTALGVPSVIVD
+884 ALIELGVPSVIVD
-899 GRVEINRDN
+899 GHVEKNLNGYTI
-908 TTVVRSY
+908 THTQ
-915 FEGGTMAKQL
+915 FEGGTMGKRL
-925 VAISNYVSS
+925 VAVNNNMSVS

-942 AVHFWAG
+942 AFHFWAG
-949 SKARQAF
+949 TESRF
-956 QDVVDFELIINS
+956 FFEDIIR
-968 DAFAEYQHI
+968 DQILYT
-977 VSEAYFGGD
+977 SEAFKNYEKVIADGYFGAE
-986 IDVSDLAALNDF
+986 IDLFDTNSRNVF
-998 MEEFYAFIAGQIHS
+998 MEELFAHIAGHIHS
-1012 GEYESMLRP
+1012 CEYETMLRP
-1021 MFRDYDAVKSA
+1021 MFRDYDAVKAA

-1093 DYDRLQAQS
+1093 DYDRLQAQN

-1163 SNAASLSRSRE
+1163 TNAASLSRSRA
-1174 KIQTLGFDAALESYR
+1174 KIQSLGFDAALESYR
-1189 NDIQHG
+1189 NDVRQG
-1195 VASKDTFTLG
+1195 VASKDTVTLG

-1259 AVDNLNQAN
+1259 AVDNLNRAN

-1273 PVKGITAAD
+1273 PVKGITADD

-1489 SAGKTASRYIHSDIQ
+1489 STGKTASRYIHSDIQ

-1519 SGADSKANVL
+1519 SGADSKADVL
-1529 NRITSALIQQYGI
+1529 NKITSALIRQYGI
-1542 SQEAA
+1542 GKEAA

-1558 EATVKERAK
+1558 ETTVKERAR
-1567 TRLETIFKDRPK
+1567 TRLEAIFKDRPK

-1590 EMVNLGAFSGNEFN
+1590 EMVNLGAFSGSEFN

-1634 KGRDAVMNEI
+1634 KGRDAVMDEI
-1644 VQSIASQTPSSFR
+1644 VKDLASQLPSTFR
-1657 AKLDSIRFLSMLF
+1657 AKYDCLRYLAMLGNPRTHIR
-1670 NSLTHFRN
+1670 NI
-1678 LGSNFAFQIP
+1678 LGNTLFQIP
-1688 ASAKNR
+1688 VTAKNR
-1694 AGAAI
+1694 VGAAV
-1699 EAGYNLLSG
+1699 EAGYNFFSG
-1708 GKLERTKSFLP
+1708 GRLERTKSLTGVNP
-1719 ANPFG
+1719 AS

-1729 ARADWNEVGNLVS
+1729 CRADWSNVS
-1742 GTHYDTSNSRGLAAE
+1742 DFLSGSKYSEGRITARDIESEIDPFQNSNPLFKGL
-1757 VQQRANPFEHSK
+1757 
-1769 IPGLKYVGKLSLWNK
+1769 GKLSDMNGQL
-1784 NALAAEDNLFKS
+1784 LSVEDTAAKR
-1796 WIYSQSL
+1796 WIYTQSL

-1812 KSISDADPQ
+1812 KSISEADPQ

-1832 EALRNTFN
+1832 EAMRNTFN
-1840 DHNMVAD
+1840 DHNAFSDFVAKLS
-1847 AVASLGGWYHDSGN
+1847 ALPNSENKWARR
-1861 PFKIA
+1861 
-1866 AGTVVEGA
+1866 AGYVTEGL
-1874 LPFKRTTANVAIR
+1874 LPFKRTPANILSRAV
-1887 STEYSPVGAI
+1887 EYSPVGAAASI
-1897 ISLADAVYRG
+1897 ADLVNRG
-1907 VTGTET
+1907 VRGQATVESVATGIDRLAAGLTGT
-1913 VDTVIRRIDRVAAAL
+1913 V
-1928 SGTALVAAGALLSSF
+1928 LLAVGFLLNGYFS
-1943 FTGGG
+1943 GG
-1948 DDDEKQRAF
+1948 DDEDDKQRDF
-1957 DDLTGHQNWALELK
+1957 NSLTGHQSYALELE
-1971 NGVSATFSWVA
+1971 NGTSVTLDWLA
-1982 PTAIPFFMG
+1982 PEAIPFFMG
-1991 VELAHKCMDGGVSFG
+1991 VELAHAWQDGGLS
-2006 DFWETIKDMREPMLE
+2006 WEDALNALKNMSGPMLE
-2021 MSLLQSLNDMIE
+2021 MSMLQGLNDVIE
-2033 DASYAKNNG
+2033 DASYAQYHG
-2042 GDYVSAIVFS
+2042 GNVPVAFIVSA
-2052 ALTSYATQFF
+2052 ATNYATQIF
-2062 PTVFGALERS
+2062 PTLFGQLERS
-2072 AEDKRMSTFADPNSP
+2072 TENRRMTTYADKNSP
-2087 LPKDMQFFLGK
+2087 IAKDLQFFLGK
-2098 VSKKIP
+2098 TSQKIP
-2104 GWDYHQIPY
+2104 GLDYHQIPY

-2122 NGDPVS
+2122 SGDPIS
-2128 RAFNNILN
+2128 RTFNNILN
-2136 PAYMSQVQIDNVE
+2136 PAYMSQVQIDSVE
-2149 KELQRLKDA
+2149 KELQRLKDT

-2194 GQTRYSI
+2194 GQTRRD
-2201 LQSLVKHQGYKKLSD
+2201 LLDRLMKQPGYKRLSD
-2216 EDKAETIS
+2216 EQKAQAVASVYEYATGKGKMEVSKWKPDDSSIVKGVLKSMLPVESYILYRLNSDRDKSGSVNGAESALTLLELNGLS
-2224 VVYKY
+2224 
-2229 ANEVGKAAVSDFQ
+2229 NQQRGKAWDALNDIKEDKNPFIGTLPEAGVQSKTAIDIY
-2242 MSDTY
+2242 DRY
-2247 RELLQSPMDPA
+2247 RELNNARMKPKDKAAEFLSYVRGLGLTSEQLKA
-2258 TFFLYKRM
+2258 VKNTYTFFGSYP
-2266 MSIED
+2266 IE
-2271 DKQQTSAQANANVR
+2271 
-2285 NALKNDSSL
+2285 
-2294 SAKEKNILDDWIISD
+2294 W
-2309 VTIIPQHKDV
+2309 
-2319 DYSSDESFALS
+2319 
-2330 QMSDSAQRHW
+2330 
-2340 EYVRDRTG
+2340 
-2348 ISSGDYQTA
+2348 
-2357 WSICNRSEK
+2357 
-2366 GYHKEDR
+2366 
-2373 IRDLM
+2373 
-2378 NQLGI
+2378 
-2383 SKPEANRLWNAVKA
+2383 
-2397 DLDE
+2397 

>member
-98 AAPAVAPSAYGYDPM
+98 AAPAVDPSAYGYDPM

-603 DSQAAVD
+603 DTQAAVD
-610 DAYEQGTVGMDAEG
+610 RAYEQGTAGMDAEG
-624 RIFRIH
+624 RIFRIN

-641 DIGRR
+641 DVGRR

-734 DKGQENYAAAKKVEL
+734 DRGQENYAAAKKVEL

-793 IMGQEIE
+793 IMGREIE
-800 RLYGKQDAAPL
+800 
-811 TPDGQNGTIQE
+811 
-822 TPETEESAYERR
+822 
-834 EQERKEAYPESR
+834 
-846 EDFLRRRFQPLEGI
+846 
-860 ISGGETAFRFRKPQG
+860 
-875 PISSNAQIS
+875 
-884 QEALTALGVPSVIVD
+884 
-899 GRVEINRDN
+899 
-908 TTVVRSY
+908 
-915 FEGGTMAKQL
+915 
-925 VAISNYVSS
+925 
-934 PLETAAHE
+934 
-942 AVHFWAG
+942 
-949 SKARQAF
+949 
-956 QDVVDFELIINS
+956 
-968 DAFAEYQHI
+968 
-977 VSEAYFGGD
+977 
-986 IDVSDLAALNDF
+986 
-998 MEEFYAFIAGQIHS
+998 
-1012 GEYESMLRP
+1012 
-1021 MFRDYDAVKSA
+1021 
-1032 WNQLAEYG
+1032 
-1040 RSHPAEMP
+1040 
-1048 PSIQWGQETGPDLG
+1048 
-1062 ILGREIDRLY
+1062 RLY

-1111 PARPVDVPK
+1111 PARPVDVPVR
-1120 QDFDGRDIA
+1120 DFDGRNIPKA
-1129 KSAST
+1129 AST
-1134 IMGAKAIPDEVIPM
+1134 VTGAEILNNADVERLQQI
-1148 IEQMIADGEF
+1148 IADGMISF
-1158 SHDRI
+1158 DTIHDTDAQ
-1163 SNAASLSRSRE
+1163 SAAR
-1174 KIQTLGFDAALESYR
+1174 QTVSEIGFEGALERYR
-1189 NDIQHG
+1189 QAAGSN
-1195 VASKDTFTLG
+1195 VATKNNVALG
-1205 QLLLVNAANAED
+1205 QLLMDLAAQSGNESALAEIFY
-1217 GPATAELLSLISAS
+1217 LY
-1231 TTNAAQALQA
+1231 TTNSTNIAQAMQA
-1241 QSILRK
+1241 QAMLRKLSPESQLSIL
-1247 MAPEHQLYAAQK
+1247 QK
-1259 AVDNLNQAN
+1259 SVNRLNE
-1268 DRRAF
+1268 
-1273 PVKGITAAD
+1273 KYGTD
-1282 ALAAYQNVVDAMRD
+1282 AEISGENMR
-1296 AFQEIANAERGTS
+1296 
-1309 PRSWVEQL
+1309 
-1317 SQDLARNVENRAFG
+1317 
-1331 SKNQSASIYSTL
+1331 
-1343 LNDLNSLMH
+1343 
-1352 NFVRTERGEVVKR
+1352 
-1365 SASDKIADLF
+1365 
-1375 ANRAEYARAWEQA
+1375 
-1388 KNVLRE
+1388 
-1394 RYGNDP
+1394 
-1400 QALDTLE
+1400 
-1407 DFLNST
+1407 DFLNAP
-1413 MNYNGTGSDA
+1413 D
-1423 VMMRAVAEAAL
+1423 E
-1434 ENDVNLKDLVIRGEY
+1434 
-1449 DLDALAGQIADTL
+1449 
-1462 LQKTNASGPDVAVV
+1462 KT
-1476 QDAVRRYIQNRRE
+1476 RRE
-1489 SAGKTASRYIHSDIQ
+1489 VADRIVKDAAQSVP
-1504 KTIREIGTSMAEIIR
+1504 GT
-1519 SGADSKANVL
+1519 
-1529 NRITSALIQQYGI
+1529 
-1542 SQEAA
+1542 
-1547 PRIAEAIAQDY
+1547 
-1558 EATVKERAK
+1558 
-1567 TRLETIFKDRPK
+1567 
-1579 KTQRSVMEKFE
+1579 
-1590 EMVNLGAFSGNEFN
+1590 
-1604 NKAVRKLFGLNTGAE
+1604 
-1619 ISPELI
+1619 
-1625 QKFLDQTDQ
+1625 
-1634 KGRDAVMNEI
+1634 
-1644 VQSIASQTPSSFR
+1644 FR
-1657 AKLDSIRFLSMLF
+1657 AKYDCLRYLAMLGNPRTHIR
-1670 NSLTHFRN
+1670 NI
-1678 LGSNFAFQIP
+1678 LGNTLFQIP
-1688 ASAKNR
+1688 VTAKNR
-1694 AGAAI
+1694 VGAAV
-1699 EAGYNLLSG
+1699 EAGYNFFSG
-1708 GKLERTKSFLP
+1708 GRLERTKSLTGVNP
-1719 ANPFG
+1719 AS

-1729 ARADWNEVGNLVS
+1729 CRADWSNVS
-1742 GTHYDTSNSRGLAAE
+1742 VLSGSKYSEGRITARDIESEIDPFQNSNPLFKGL
-1757 VQQRANPFEHSK
+1757 
-1769 IPGLKYVGKLSLWNK
+1769 GKLSDMNGQL
-1784 NALAAEDNLFKS
+1784 LSAEDTAAKR
-1796 WIYSQSL
+1796 WIYTQSL

-1812 KSISDADPQ
+1812 KSISEADPQ

-1832 EALRNTFN
+1832 EAMRNTFN
-1840 DHNMVAD
+1840 DHNAFSDFVAKLS
-1847 AVASLGGWYHDSGN
+1847 ALPNSENKWARR
-1861 PFKIA
+1861 
-1866 AGTVVEGA
+1866 AGYVTEGL
-1874 LPFKRTTANVAIR
+1874 LPFKRTPANILSRAV
-1887 STEYSPVGAI
+1887 EYSPVGAAASI
-1897 ISLADAVYRG
+1897 ADLVNRG
-1907 VTGTET
+1907 VRGQATVESVATGIDRLAAGLTGT
-1913 VDTVIRRIDRVAAAL
+1913 V
-1928 SGTALVAAGALLSSF
+1928 LLAVGFLLNGYFS
-1943 FTGGG
+1943 GG
-1948 DDDEKQRAF
+1948 DDEDDKQRDF
-1957 DDLTGHQNWALELK
+1957 NSLTGHQSYALELE
-1971 NGVSATFSWVA
+1971 NGTSVTLDWLA
-1982 PTAIPFFMG
+1982 PEAIPFFMG
-1991 VELAHKCMDGGVSFG
+1991 VELAHAWQDGGLS
-2006 DFWETIKDMREPMLE
+2006 WEDALNALKNMSGPMLE
-2021 MSLLQSLNDMIE
+2021 MSMLQGLNDVIE
-2033 DASYAKNNG
+2033 DASYAQYHG
-2042 GDYVSAIVFS
+2042 GNVPVAFIVSA
-2052 ALTSYATQFF
+2052 ATNYATQIF
-2062 PTVFGALERS
+2062 PTLFGQLERS
-2072 AEDKRMSTFADPNSP
+2072 TENRRMTTYADKNSP
-2087 LPKDMQFFLGK
+2087 IAKDLQFFLGK
-2098 VSKKIP
+2098 TSQKIP
-2104 GWDYHQIPY
+2104 GLDYHQIPY

-2122 NGDPVS
+2122 NGDPIS
-2128 RAFNNILN
+2128 RTFNNILN
-2136 PAYMSQVQIDNVE
+2136 PAYMSRVQIDSVE

-2158 TGSSSVFPAK
+2158 SGSSSVFPSR
-2168 VDKSFKVGDEMKYLT
+2168 VEKSFKVGDEMKYLT
-2183 ADEYTAFAKTV
+2183 ADEYTTFAKTV
-2194 GQTRYSI
+2194 GQTRRD
-2201 LQSLVKHQGYKKLSD
+2201 LLDRLMKQPGYKRLSD
-2216 EDKAETIS
+2216 EQKAQAVASVYEYATGKGKMEVSKWKPDESSIVKGVLKSMLPVESYILYRLNSDRDKSGSVNGAESALTLLELNGLS
-2224 VVYKY
+2224 
-2229 ANEVGKAAVSDFQ
+2229 NQQRGKAWDALNDIKEDKNPFIGALPEAGVQSKTAIDIY
-2242 MSDTY
+2242 DRY
-2247 RELLQSPMDPA
+2247 RELNNARMKPKDKAAEFLSYVRGLGLTSEQLKA
-2258 TFFLYKRM
+2258 VKNTYTFFGSYP
-2266 MSIED
+2266 IE
-2271 DKQQTSAQANANVR
+2271 
-2285 NALKNDSSL
+2285 
-2294 SAKEKNILDDWIISD
+2294 W
-2309 VTIIPQHKDV
+2309 
-2319 DYSSDESFALS
+2319 
-2330 QMSDSAQRHW
+2330 
-2340 EYVRDRTG
+2340 
-2348 ISSGDYQTA
+2348 
-2357 WSICNRSEK
+2357 
-2366 GYHKEDR
+2366 
-2373 IRDLM
+2373 
-2378 NQLGI
+2378 
-2383 SKPEANRLWNAVKA
+2383 
-2397 DLDE
+2397 

>member
-98 AAPAVAPSAYGYDPM
+98 AAPAVDPSAYGYDPM

-336 SGADFSDRAV
+336 SGADFSDRVV

-510 DINAVNAQADQDA
+510 DLNAVNAQADQDA

-594 RLDYEQLSP
+594 RLDYEQLAP
-603 DSQAAVD
+603 DTQAAVD
-610 DAYEQGTVGMDAEG
+610 RAYEQGTAGMDAEG
-624 RIFRIH
+624 RIFRIN

-641 DIGRR
+641 DVGRR

-734 DKGQENYAAAKKVEL
+734 DRGQENYAAAKKVEL

-793 IMGQEIE
+793 IMGREIE
-800 RLYGKQDAAPL
+800 
-811 TPDGQNGTIQE
+811 
-822 TPETEESAYERR
+822 
-834 EQERKEAYPESR
+834 
-846 EDFLRRRFQPLEGI
+846 
-860 ISGGETAFRFRKPQG
+860 
-875 PISSNAQIS
+875 
-884 QEALTALGVPSVIVD
+884 
-899 GRVEINRDN
+899 
-908 TTVVRSY
+908 
-915 FEGGTMAKQL
+915 
-925 VAISNYVSS
+925 
-934 PLETAAHE
+934 
-942 AVHFWAG
+942 
-949 SKARQAF
+949 
-956 QDVVDFELIINS
+956 
-968 DAFAEYQHI
+968 
-977 VSEAYFGGD
+977 
-986 IDVSDLAALNDF
+986 
-998 MEEFYAFIAGQIHS
+998 
-1012 GEYESMLRP
+1012 
-1021 MFRDYDAVKSA
+1021 
-1032 WNQLAEYG
+1032 
-1040 RSHPAEMP
+1040 
-1048 PSIQWGQETGPDLG
+1048 
-1062 ILGREIDRLY
+1062 RLY

-1120 QDFDGRDIA
+1120 QDFDGRNIPKA
-1129 KSAST
+1129 AST
-1134 IMGAKAIPDEVIPM
+1134 VTGAEILNNADVERLQQI
-1148 IEQMIADGEF
+1148 IADGMISF
-1158 SHDRI
+1158 DTIHDTDAQ
-1163 SNAASLSRSRE
+1163 SAAR
-1174 KIQTLGFDAALESYR
+1174 QTVSEIGFEGALERYR
-1189 NDIQHG
+1189 QAARSN
-1195 VASKDTFTLG
+1195 VATKNNVALG
-1205 QLLLVNAANAED
+1205 QLLMKMAAQSGNESALAEIFYLYTTNSTNIAQAMQAQRMLRKLSPGSQLSALQRSVNQLNERYDVPETTRQASN
-1217 GPATAELLSLISAS
+1217 GISA
-1231 TTNAAQALQA
+1231 
-1241 QSILRK
+1241 
-1247 MAPEHQLYAAQK
+1247 E
-1259 AVDNLNQAN
+1259 
-1268 DRRAF
+1268 
-1273 PVKGITAAD
+1273 D
-1282 ALAAYQNVVDAMRD
+1282 ALAAYQAVSDAYRDVLSAYQNVVDTMHGAFED
-1296 AFQEIANAERGTS
+1296 AANTERHPNTPG
-1309 PRSWVEQL
+1309 WVEQL
-1317 SQDLARNVENRAFG
+1317 GRDLARNARNRAGLGGEKQGPSF
-1331 SKNQSASIYSTL
+1331 YSTL
-1343 LNDLNSLMH
+1343 LNDLTSLMNEH
-1352 NFVRTERGEVVKR
+1352 VPKRTGERTKR
-1365 SASDKIADLF
+1365 TAADKIADLF

-1388 KNVLRE
+1388 KTELAE
-1394 RYGNDP
+1394 RYKDNP
-1400 QALDTLE
+1400 EALDALD
-1407 DFLNST
+1407 DFLNAS
-1413 MNYNGTGSDA
+1413 MGYNGAGPDTT
-1423 VMMRAVAEAAL
+1423 MMRAVAEAAL
-1434 ENDVNLKDLVIRGEY
+1434 LNDVKLKELVVRGKY
-1449 DLDALAGQIADTL
+1449 DADALVEQLSNTL
-1462 LQKTNASGPDVAVV
+1462 IQETNASGPDAGIIR
-1476 QDAVRRYIQNRRE
+1476 DAVRRYVQNRSE
-1489 SAGKTASRYIHSDIQ
+1489 SASRSAADYLHSDTQRIM
-1504 KTIREIGTSMAEIIR
+1504 REAGLKMSEIIQSRPGEKTETLRQITALLTGEYGVSEQSAAKIANDIAADFEQMVRER
-1519 SGADSKANVL
+1519 S
-1529 NRITSALIQQYGI
+1529 
-1542 SQEAA
+1542 
-1547 PRIAEAIAQDY
+1547 
-1558 EATVKERAK
+1558 RA
-1567 TRLETIFKDRPK
+1567 RLEQMFKDRPK
-1579 KTQRSVMEKFE
+1579 QAQKTLADKFE
-1590 EMVNLGAFSGNEFN
+1590 ELVNLGAFSGNEFSQQ
-1604 NKAVRKLFGLNTGAE
+1604 AVKKLFGVGTGVE
-1619 ISPELI
+1619 VSPELI
-1625 QKFLDQTDQ
+1625 RKFMAQEDQN
-1634 KGRDAVMNEI
+1634 GRDAVMDEI
-1644 VQSIASQTPSSFR
+1644 VKDLASQLPSTFR
-1657 AKLDSIRFLSMLF
+1657 AKYDCLRYLAMLGNPRTHIR
-1670 NSLTHFRN
+1670 NI
-1678 LGSNFAFQIP
+1678 LGNTLFQIP
-1688 ASAKNR
+1688 VTAKNR
-1694 AGAAI
+1694 VGAAV
-1699 EAGYNLLSG
+1699 EAGYNFFSG
-1708 GKLERTKSFLP
+1708 GRLERTKSLTGVNP
-1719 ANPFG
+1719 AS

-1729 ARADWNEVGNLVS
+1729 CRADWSNVS
-1742 GTHYDTSNSRGLAAE
+1742 DFLSGSKYSEGRITARDIESEIDPFQNSNPLFKGL
-1757 VQQRANPFEHSK
+1757 
-1769 IPGLKYVGKLSLWNK
+1769 GKLSDMNGQL
-1784 NALAAEDNLFKS
+1784 LSAEDTAAKR
-1796 WIYSQSL
+1796 WIYTQSL

-1812 KSISDADPQ
+1812 KSISEADPQ

-1832 EALRNTFN
+1832 EAMRNTFN
-1840 DHNMVAD
+1840 DHNAFSDFVAKLS
-1847 AVASLGGWYHDSGN
+1847 ALPNSENKWARR
-1861 PFKIA
+1861 
-1866 AGTVVEGA
+1866 AGYVTEGL
-1874 LPFKRTTANVAIR
+1874 LPFKRTPANILSRAV
-1887 STEYSPVGAI
+1887 EYSPVGAAASI
-1897 ISLADAVYRG
+1897 ADLVNRG
-1907 VTGTET
+1907 VRGQATVESVATGIDRLAAGLTGT
-1913 VDTVIRRIDRVAAAL
+1913 V
-1928 SGTALVAAGALLSSF
+1928 LLAVGFLLNGYFS
-1943 FTGGG
+1943 GG
-1948 DDDEKQRAF
+1948 DDEDDKQRDF
-1957 DDLTGHQNWALELK
+1957 NSLTGHQSYALELE
-1971 NGVSATFSWVA
+1971 NGTSVTLDWLA
-1982 PTAIPFFMG
+1982 PEAIPFFMG
-1991 VELAHKCMDGGVSFG
+1991 VELAHAWQDGGLS
-2006 DFWETIKDMREPMLE
+2006 WEDALNALKNMSGPMLE
-2021 MSLLQSLNDMIE
+2021 MSMLQGLNDVIE
-2033 DASYAKNNG
+2033 DASYAQYHG
-2042 GDYVSAIVFS
+2042 GNVPAAFIVSA
-2052 ALTSYATQFF
+2052 ATNYATQIF
-2062 PTVFGALERS
+2062 PTLFGQLERS
-2072 AEDKRMSTFADPNSP
+2072 TENRRMTTYADKNSP
-2087 LPKDMQFFLGK
+2087 IAKDLQFFLGK
-2098 VSKKIP
+2098 TSQKIP
-2104 GWDYHQIPY
+2104 GLDYHQIPY

-2136 PAYMSQVQIDNVE
+2136 PAYMSQVQIDSVE

-2168 VDKSFKVGDEMKYLT
+2168 VDKSFKVGGEMKYLT

-2194 GQTRYSI
+2194 GQTRRD
-2201 LQSLVKHQGYKKLSD
+2201 LLDRLMKQPGYKRLSD
-2216 EDKAETIS
+2216 EQKAQAVASVYEYATGKGKMEVSKWKPDESSIVKGVLKSMLPVESYILYRLNSDRDKSGSVNGAESALTLLELNGLS
-2224 VVYKY
+2224 
-2229 ANEVGKAAVSDFQ
+2229 NQQRGKAWDALNDIKEDKNPFIGALPEAGVQSKTAIDIY
-2242 MSDTY
+2242 DRY
-2247 RELLQSPMDPA
+2247 RELNNARMKPKDKAAEFLSYVRGLGLTSEQLKA
-2258 TFFLYKRM
+2258 VKNTYTFFGSYP
-2266 MSIED
+2266 IE
-2271 DKQQTSAQANANVR
+2271 
-2285 NALKNDSSL
+2285 
-2294 SAKEKNILDDWIISD
+2294 W
-2309 VTIIPQHKDV
+2309 
-2319 DYSSDESFALS
+2319 
-2330 QMSDSAQRHW
+2330 
-2340 EYVRDRTG
+2340 
-2348 ISSGDYQTA
+2348 
-2357 WSICNRSEK
+2357 
-2366 GYHKEDR
+2366 
-2373 IRDLM
+2373 
-2378 NQLGI
+2378 
-2383 SKPEANRLWNAVKA
+2383 
-2397 DLDE
+2397 

>member
-98 AAPAVAPSAYGYDPM
+98 AAPAVDPSAYGYDPM

-1021 MFRDYDAVKSA
+1021 MFRDYDAVKAA

-1120 QDFDGRDIA
+1120 QDFDGRNIPKA
-1129 KSAST
+1129 AST
-1134 IMGAKAIPDEVIPM
+1134 VTGAEILNNADVERLQQI
-1148 IEQMIADGEF
+1148 IADGMISF
-1158 SHDRI
+1158 DTIHDTDAQ
-1163 SNAASLSRSRE
+1163 SAAR
-1174 KIQTLGFDAALESYR
+1174 QTVSEIGFEGALERYR
-1189 NDIQHG
+1189 QAAGSN
-1195 VASKDTFTLG
+1195 VATKNNVALG
-1205 QLLLVNAANAED
+1205 QLLMDLAAQSGNESALAEIFY
-1217 GPATAELLSLISAS
+1217 LY
-1231 TTNAAQALQA
+1231 TTNSTNIAQAMQA
-1241 QSILRK
+1241 QAMLRKLSPESQLSIL
-1247 MAPEHQLYAAQK
+1247 QK
-1259 AVDNLNQAN
+1259 SVNRLNE
-1268 DRRAF
+1268 
-1273 PVKGITAAD
+1273 KYGTD
-1282 ALAAYQNVVDAMRD
+1282 AEISGENMR
-1296 AFQEIANAERGTS
+1296 
-1309 PRSWVEQL
+1309 
-1317 SQDLARNVENRAFG
+1317 
-1331 SKNQSASIYSTL
+1331 
-1343 LNDLNSLMH
+1343 
-1352 NFVRTERGEVVKR
+1352 
-1365 SASDKIADLF
+1365 
-1375 ANRAEYARAWEQA
+1375 
-1388 KNVLRE
+1388 
-1394 RYGNDP
+1394 
-1400 QALDTLE
+1400 
-1407 DFLNST
+1407 DFLNAP
-1413 MNYNGTGSDA
+1413 D
-1423 VMMRAVAEAAL
+1423 E
-1434 ENDVNLKDLVIRGEY
+1434 
-1449 DLDALAGQIADTL
+1449 
-1462 LQKTNASGPDVAVV
+1462 KT
-1476 QDAVRRYIQNRRE
+1476 RRE
-1489 SAGKTASRYIHSDIQ
+1489 VADRIVKDAAQSVP
-1504 KTIREIGTSMAEIIR
+1504 GT
-1519 SGADSKANVL
+1519 
-1529 NRITSALIQQYGI
+1529 
-1542 SQEAA
+1542 
-1547 PRIAEAIAQDY
+1547 
-1558 EATVKERAK
+1558 
-1567 TRLETIFKDRPK
+1567 
-1579 KTQRSVMEKFE
+1579 
-1590 EMVNLGAFSGNEFN
+1590 
-1604 NKAVRKLFGLNTGAE
+1604 
-1619 ISPELI
+1619 
-1625 QKFLDQTDQ
+1625 
-1634 KGRDAVMNEI
+1634 
-1644 VQSIASQTPSSFR
+1644 FR
-1657 AKLDSIRFLSMLF
+1657 AKYDCLRYLAMLGNPRTHIR
-1670 NSLTHFRN
+1670 NI
-1678 LGSNFAFQIP
+1678 LGNTLFQIP
-1688 ASAKNR
+1688 VTAKNR
-1694 AGAAI
+1694 VGAAV
-1699 EAGYNLLSG
+1699 EAGYNFFSG
-1708 GKLERTKSFLP
+1708 GRLERTKSLTGVNP
-1719 ANPFG
+1719 AS

-1729 ARADWNEVGNLVS
+1729 CRADWSNVS
-1742 GTHYDTSNSRGLAAE
+1742 VLSGSKYSEGRITARDIESEIDPFQNSNPLFKGL
-1757 VQQRANPFEHSK
+1757 
-1769 IPGLKYVGKLSLWNK
+1769 GKLSDMNGQL
-1784 NALAAEDNLFKS
+1784 LSAEDTAAKR
-1796 WIYSQSL
+1796 WIYTQSL

-1812 KSISDADPQ
+1812 KSISEADPQ

-1832 EALRNTFN
+1832 EAMRNTFN
-1840 DHNMVAD
+1840 DHNAFSDFVAKLS
-1847 AVASLGGWYHDSGN
+1847 ALPNSENKWARR
-1861 PFKIA
+1861 
-1866 AGTVVEGA
+1866 AGYVTEGL
-1874 LPFKRTTANVAIR
+1874 LPFKRTPANILSRAV
-1887 STEYSPVGAI
+1887 EYSPVGAAASI
-1897 ISLADAVYRG
+1897 ADLVNRG
-1907 VTGTET
+1907 VRGQATVESVATGIDRLAAGLTGT
-1913 VDTVIRRIDRVAAAL
+1913 V
-1928 SGTALVAAGALLSSF
+1928 LLAVGFLLNGYFS
-1943 FTGGG
+1943 GG
-1948 DDDEKQRAF
+1948 DDEDDKQRDF
-1957 DDLTGHQNWALELK
+1957 NSLTGHQSYALELE
-1971 NGVSATFSWVA
+1971 NGTSVTLDWLA
-1982 PTAIPFFMG
+1982 PEAIPFFMG
-1991 VELAHKCMDGGVSFG
+1991 VELAHAWQDGGLS
-2006 DFWETIKDMREPMLE
+2006 WEDALNALKNMSGPMLE
-2021 MSLLQSLNDMIE
+2021 MSMLQGLNDVIE
-2033 DASYAKNNG
+2033 DASYAQYHG
-2042 GDYVSAIVFS
+2042 GNVPVAFIVSA
-2052 ALTSYATQFF
+2052 ATNYATQIF
-2062 PTVFGALERS
+2062 PTLFGQLERS
-2072 AEDKRMSTFADPNSP
+2072 TENRRMTTYADKNSP
-2087 LPKDMQFFLGK
+2087 IAKDLQFFLGK
-2098 VSKKIP
+2098 TSQKIP
-2104 GWDYHQIPY
+2104 GLDYHQIPY

-2122 NGDPVS
+2122 NGDPIS
-2128 RAFNNILN
+2128 RTFNNILN
-2136 PAYMSQVQIDNVE
+2136 PAYMSRVQIDSVE

-2158 TGSSSVFPAK
+2158 SGSSSVFPSR
-2168 VDKSFKVGDEMKYLT
+2168 VEKSFKVGDEMKYLT
-2183 ADEYTAFAKTV
+2183 ADEYTTFAKTV
-2194 GQTRYSI
+2194 GQTRRD
-2201 LQSLVKHQGYKKLSD
+2201 LLDRLMKQPGYKRLSD
-2216 EDKAETIS
+2216 EQKAQAVASVYEYATGKGKMEVSKWKPDESSIVKGVLKSMLPVESYILYRLNSDRDKSGSVNGAESALTLLELNGLS
-2224 VVYKY
+2224 
-2229 ANEVGKAAVSDFQ
+2229 NQQRGKAWDALNDIKEDKNPFIGALPEAGVQSKTAIDIY
-2242 MSDTY
+2242 DRY
-2247 RELLQSPMDPA
+2247 RELNNARMKPKDKAAEFLSYVRGLGLTSEQLKA
-2258 TFFLYKRM
+2258 VKNTYTFFGSYP
-2266 MSIED
+2266 IE
-2271 DKQQTSAQANANVR
+2271 
-2285 NALKNDSSL
+2285 
-2294 SAKEKNILDDWIISD
+2294 W
-2309 VTIIPQHKDV
+2309 
-2319 DYSSDESFALS
+2319 
-2330 QMSDSAQRHW
+2330 
-2340 EYVRDRTG
+2340 
-2348 ISSGDYQTA
+2348 
-2357 WSICNRSEK
+2357 
-2366 GYHKEDR
+2366 
-2373 IRDLM
+2373 
-2378 NQLGI
+2378 
-2383 SKPEANRLWNAVKA
+2383 
-2397 DLDE
+2397 

>member
-510 DINAVNAQADQDA
+510 DLNAVNAQADQDA

-577 KQQAAPVDVDSL
+577 KQRAATVDVDSL

-594 RLDYEQLSP
+594 RLDYEQLAP
-603 DSQAAVD
+603 DTQAAVD
-610 DAYEQGTVGMDAEG
+610 RAYEQGTAGMDAEG

-674 GQKGGQIESTPGVLS
+674 GQKGGQIESAPGVLS

-734 DKGQENYAAAKKVEL
+734 DRGQENYAAAKKVEL

-800 RLYGKQDAAPL
+800 RLYGK
-811 TPDGQNGTIQE
+811 
-822 TPETEESAYERR
+822 
-834 EQERKEAYPESR
+834 
-846 EDFLRRRFQPLEGI
+846 
-860 ISGGETAFRFRKPQG
+860 
-875 PISSNAQIS
+875 
-884 QEALTALGVPSVIVD
+884 
-899 GRVEINRDN
+899 
-908 TTVVRSY
+908 
-915 FEGGTMAKQL
+915 
-925 VAISNYVSS
+925 
-934 PLETAAHE
+934 
-942 AVHFWAG
+942 
-949 SKARQAF
+949 
-956 QDVVDFELIINS
+956 
-968 DAFAEYQHI
+968 
-977 VSEAYFGGD
+977 
-986 IDVSDLAALNDF
+986 
-998 MEEFYAFIAGQIHS
+998 
-1012 GEYESMLRP
+1012 
-1021 MFRDYDAVKSA
+1021 
-1032 WNQLAEYG
+1032 
-1040 RSHPAEMP
+1040 
-1048 PSIQWGQETGPDLG
+1048 
-1062 ILGREIDRLY
+1062 
-1072 GKSDTT
+1072 SDTT

-1120 QDFDGRDIA
+1120 QDFDGRNIPKA
-1129 KSAST
+1129 AST
-1134 IMGAKAIPDEVIPM
+1134 VTGAEILNNADVERLQQI
-1148 IEQMIADGEF
+1148 IADGMISF
-1158 SHDRI
+1158 DTIHDTDAQ
-1163 SNAASLSRSRE
+1163 SAAR
-1174 KIQTLGFDAALESYR
+1174 QTVSEIGFEGALERYR
-1189 NDIQHG
+1189 QAARSN
-1195 VASKDTFTLG
+1195 VATKNNVALG
-1205 QLLLVNAANAED
+1205 QLLMKMAAQSGNESALAEIFYLYTTNSTNIAQAMQAQRMLRKLSPESQLSALQRSVNQLNERYDVPETIRQASN
-1217 GPATAELLSLISAS
+1217 GISA
-1231 TTNAAQALQA
+1231 
-1241 QSILRK
+1241 
-1247 MAPEHQLYAAQK
+1247 E
-1259 AVDNLNQAN
+1259 
-1268 DRRAF
+1268 
-1273 PVKGITAAD
+1273 D
-1282 ALAAYQNVVDAMRD
+1282 ALAAYQAVSDAYRDVLSAYQNVVDTMHGAFED
-1296 AFQEIANAERGTS
+1296 AANTERHPNTPG
-1309 PRSWVEQL
+1309 WAEQL
-1317 SQDLARNVENRAFG
+1317 GRDLARNARNRAGLGGEKQGPSF
-1331 SKNQSASIYSTL
+1331 YSTL
-1343 LNDLNSLMH
+1343 LNDLTSLMNEH
-1352 NFVRTERGEVVKR
+1352 VPKRTGERTKR
-1365 SASDKIADLF
+1365 TAADKIADLF

-1388 KNVLRE
+1388 KTELAE
-1394 RYGNDP
+1394 RYKDNP
-1400 QALDTLE
+1400 EALDALD
-1407 DFLNST
+1407 DFLNAS
-1413 MNYNGTGSDA
+1413 MGYNGAGPDTT
-1423 VMMRAVAEAAL
+1423 MMRAVAEAAL
-1434 ENDVNLKDLVIRGEY
+1434 SNDVKLKELVVRGKY
-1449 DLDALAGQIADTL
+1449 DADALVEQLSNTL
-1462 LQKTNASGPDVAVV
+1462 IQETNASGTDAGIIR
-1476 QDAVRRYIQNRRE
+1476 DAVRRYIQNRGE
-1489 SAGKTASRYIHSDIQ
+1489 SSSRSASDYLRSDVRRVMRDIGVKMSDIIQ
-1504 KTIREIGTSMAEIIR
+1504 SRPGTKAETL
-1519 SGADSKANVL
+1519 D
-1529 NRITSALIQQYGI
+1529 RITSMLTGEYGV
-1542 SQEAA
+1542 SEQAA
-1547 PRIAEAIAQDY
+1547 AKIANDIAADFEQM
-1558 EATVKERAK
+1558 VRERSRA
-1567 TRLETIFKDRPK
+1567 RLEQMFKDRPERTK
-1579 KTQRSVMEKFE
+1579 KTLSDKFE
-1590 EMVNLGAFSGNEFN
+1590 ELVNLGAFSGNEFSQQTV
-1604 NKAVRKLFGLNTGAE
+1604 KKLFGVGTGVE
-1619 ISPELI
+1619 VSPELI
-1625 QKFLDQTDQ
+1625 RKFMAQEDQN
-1634 KGRDAVMNEI
+1634 GRDAVMDEI
-1644 VQSIASQTPSSFR
+1644 VKDLASQLPSTFR
-1657 AKLDSIRFLSMLF
+1657 AKYDCLRYLAMLGNPRTHIR
-1670 NSLTHFRN
+1670 NI
-1678 LGSNFAFQIP
+1678 LGNTLFQIP
-1688 ASAKNR
+1688 VTAKNR
-1694 AGAAI
+1694 VGAAV
-1699 EAGYNLLSG
+1699 EAGYNFFSG
-1708 GKLERTKSFLP
+1708 GRLERTKSLTGVNP
-1719 ANPFG
+1719 AS

-1729 ARADWNEVGNLVS
+1729 CRADWSNVS
-1742 GTHYDTSNSRGLAAE
+1742 DFLSGSKYSEGRITARDIESEIDPFQNSNPLFKGL
-1757 VQQRANPFEHSK
+1757 
-1769 IPGLKYVGKLSLWNK
+1769 GKLSDMNGQL
-1784 NALAAEDNLFKS
+1784 LSVEDTAAKR
-1796 WIYSQSL
+1796 WIYTQSL

-1812 KSISDADPQ
+1812 KSISEADPQ

-1832 EALRNTFN
+1832 EAMRNTFN
-1840 DHNMVAD
+1840 DHNAFSDFVAKLS
-1847 AVASLGGWYHDSGN
+1847 ALPNSENKWARR
-1861 PFKIA
+1861 
-1866 AGTVVEGA
+1866 AGYVTEGL
-1874 LPFKRTTANVAIR
+1874 LPFKRTPANILSRAV
-1887 STEYSPVGAI
+1887 EYSPVGAAASI
-1897 ISLADAVYRG
+1897 ADLVNRG
-1907 VTGTET
+1907 VRGQATVESVATGIDRLAAGLTGT
-1913 VDTVIRRIDRVAAAL
+1913 V
-1928 SGTALVAAGALLSSF
+1928 LLAVGFLLNGYFS
-1943 FTGGG
+1943 GG
-1948 DDDEKQRAF
+1948 DDEDDKQRDF
-1957 DDLTGHQNWALELK
+1957 NSLTGHQSYALELE
-1971 NGVSATFSWVA
+1971 NGTSVTLDWLA
-1982 PTAIPFFMG
+1982 PEAIPFFMG
-1991 VELAHKCMDGGVSFG
+1991 VELAHAWQDGGLS
-2006 DFWETIKDMREPMLE
+2006 WEDALNALKNMSGPMLE
-2021 MSLLQSLNDMIE
+2021 MSMLQGLNDVIE
-2033 DASYAKNNG
+2033 DASYAQYHG
-2042 GDYVSAIVFS
+2042 GNVPAAFIVSA
-2052 ALTSYATQFF
+2052 ATNYATQIF
-2062 PTVFGALERS
+2062 PTLFGQLERS
-2072 AEDKRMSTFADPNSP
+2072 TENRRMTTYADKNSP
-2087 LPKDMQFFLGK
+2087 IAKDLQFFLGK
-2098 VSKKIP
+2098 TSQKIP
-2104 GWDYHQIPY
+2104 GLDYHQIPY

-2122 NGDPVS
+2122 SGDPIS
-2128 RAFNNILN
+2128 RTFNNILN

-2149 KELQRLKDA
+2149 KELQRLKDT
-2158 TGSSSVFPAK
+2158 TGNSSVFPAK

-2183 ADEYTAFAKTV
+2183 ADEYTTFAKTV
-2194 GQTRYSI
+2194 GQTRRD
-2201 LQSLVKHQGYKKLSD
+2201 LLDRLMKQPGYKRLSD
-2216 EDKAETIS
+2216 EQKAQAVASVYEYATGKGKMEVSKWKPDDSSIVKGVLKSMLPVESYILYRLNSDRDKSGSVNGAESALTLLELNGLS
-2224 VVYKY
+2224 
-2229 ANEVGKAAVSDFQ
+2229 NQQRGKAWDALNDIKEDKNPFIGTLPEAGVQSKTAIDIY
-2242 MSDTY
+2242 DRY
-2247 RELLQSPMDPA
+2247 RELNNARMKPKDKAAEFLSYVRGLGLTSEQLKA
-2258 TFFLYKRM
+2258 VKNTYTFFGSYP
-2266 MSIED
+2266 IE
-2271 DKQQTSAQANANVR
+2271 
-2285 NALKNDSSL
+2285 
-2294 SAKEKNILDDWIISD
+2294 W
-2309 VTIIPQHKDV
+2309 
-2319 DYSSDESFALS
+2319 
-2330 QMSDSAQRHW
+2330 
-2340 EYVRDRTG
+2340 
-2348 ISSGDYQTA
+2348 
-2357 WSICNRSEK
+2357 
-2366 GYHKEDR
+2366 
-2373 IRDLM
+2373 
-2378 NQLGI
+2378 
-2383 SKPEANRLWNAVKA
+2383 
-2397 DLDE
+2397 

>member
-98 AAPAVAPSAYGYDPM
+98 AAPAVGPSAYGYDPM

-118 QNRAAQSKPGVA
+118 QNRAAQSKPGVM
-130 QAMGTRR
+130 QALGARR
-137 GGQTVYRVDDA
+137 EGQTVYRVDDM
-148 PSLGSRVAG
+148 PSLGTRVAG

-467 NPGTQTQAPVSPE
+467 DPGTQTQAPVSPE

-577 KQQAAPVDVDSL
+577 KQQAATVDVDSL

-603 DSQAAVD
+603 DTQAAVD
-610 DAYEQGTVGMDAEG
+610 RAYEQGTAGMDAEG

-1021 MFRDYDAVKSA
+1021 MFRDYDAVKAA

-1062 ILGREIDRLY
+1062 ILGREIERLY

-1120 QDFDGRDIA
+1120 QDFDGRNIPKA
-1129 KSAST
+1129 AST
-1134 IMGAKAIPDEVIPM
+1134 VTGAEILNNADVERLQQI
-1148 IEQMIADGEF
+1148 IADGAVSF
-1158 SHDRI
+1158 DTIHDADAQETAMRTVSEI
-1163 SNAASLSRSRE
+1163 
-1174 KIQTLGFDAALESYR
+1174 GFEGALERYR
-1189 NDIQHG
+1189 QAARSN
-1195 VASKDTFTLG
+1195 VATKNNVALG
-1205 QLLLVNAANAED
+1205 QLLMDLAAQSGNESALAEIFY
-1217 GPATAELLSLISAS
+1217 LY
-1231 TTNAAQALQA
+1231 TTNSTNIAQAMQA
-1241 QSILRK
+1241 QRMLRKLSPESQLSIL
-1247 MAPEHQLYAAQK
+1247 QK
-1259 AVDNLNQAN
+1259 SVNRLNE
-1268 DRRAF
+1268 
-1273 PVKGITAAD
+1273 KYGTD
-1282 ALAAYQNVVDAMRD
+1282 AEISGENMR
-1296 AFQEIANAERGTS
+1296 
-1309 PRSWVEQL
+1309 
-1317 SQDLARNVENRAFG
+1317 
-1331 SKNQSASIYSTL
+1331 
-1343 LNDLNSLMH
+1343 
-1352 NFVRTERGEVVKR
+1352 
-1365 SASDKIADLF
+1365 
-1375 ANRAEYARAWEQA
+1375 
-1388 KNVLRE
+1388 
-1394 RYGNDP
+1394 
-1400 QALDTLE
+1400 
-1407 DFLNST
+1407 DFLNAPDEKT
-1413 MNYNGTGSDA
+1413 
-1423 VMMRAVAEAAL
+1423 RREVADRIVKEAAQS
-1434 ENDVNLKDLVIRGEY
+1434 V
-1449 DLDALAGQIADTL
+1449 
-1462 LQKTNASGPDVAVV
+1462 P
-1476 QDAVRRYIQNRRE
+1476 
-1489 SAGKTASRYIHSDIQ
+1489 
-1504 KTIREIGTSMAEIIR
+1504 GT
-1519 SGADSKANVL
+1519 
-1529 NRITSALIQQYGI
+1529 
-1542 SQEAA
+1542 
-1547 PRIAEAIAQDY
+1547 
-1558 EATVKERAK
+1558 
-1567 TRLETIFKDRPK
+1567 
-1579 KTQRSVMEKFE
+1579 
-1590 EMVNLGAFSGNEFN
+1590 
-1604 NKAVRKLFGLNTGAE
+1604 
-1619 ISPELI
+1619 
-1625 QKFLDQTDQ
+1625 
-1634 KGRDAVMNEI
+1634 
-1644 VQSIASQTPSSFR
+1644 FR
-1657 AKLDSIRFLSMLF
+1657 AKYDCLRYLAMLGNPRTHIRNILGNTLF
-1670 NSLTHFRN
+1670 QVPVT
-1678 LGSNFAFQIP
+1678 
-1688 ASAKNR
+1688 AKNR
-1694 AGAAI
+1694 IGAAV

-1708 GKLERTKSFLP
+1708 GKLERTKSLTGVNP
-1719 ANPFG
+1719 AS

-1729 ARADWNEVGNLVS
+1729 CRADWVN
-1742 GTHYDTSNSRGLAAE
+1742 AAE
-1757 VQQRANPFEHSK
+1757 ILGTGSKYSSDQTALWQMEQEANPFQNSNPLFK
-1769 IPGLKYVGKLSLWNK
+1769 GLGKLSDMNGQL
-1784 NALAAEDNLFKS
+1784 LSVEDTAAKR
-1796 WIYSQSL
+1796 WIYTQSL

-1812 KSISDADPQ
+1812 KSISEADPR

-1832 EALRNTFN
+1832 EAMRNTFN
-1840 DHNMVAD
+1840 DHNEFSDFVAKLS
-1847 AVASLGGWYHDSGN
+1847 SLPNSENKW
-1861 PFKIA
+1861 A
-1866 AGTVVEGA
+1866 RRAGYVTEGL
-1874 LPFKRTTANVAIR
+1874 LPFKRTPANILVRAV
-1887 STEYSPVGAI
+1887 EYSPVGAAASI
-1897 ISLADAVYRG
+1897 ADLVNRG
-1907 VTGTET
+1907 VRGQATVESVATGIDRLAAGLTGT
-1913 VDTVIRRIDRVAAAL
+1913 V
-1928 SGTALVAAGALLSSF
+1928 LLAVGFLLNGYFS
-1943 FTGGG
+1943 GG
-1948 DDDEKQRAF
+1948 DDEDDKQRDF
-1957 DDLTGHQNWALELK
+1957 NSLTGHQSYALELE
-1971 NGVSATFSWVA
+1971 NGTSVTLDWLA
-1982 PTAIPFFMG
+1982 PEAIPFFMG
-1991 VELAHKCMDGGVSFG
+1991 VELAHAWQDGGLS
-2006 DFWETIKDMREPMLE
+2006 WEDALNALKNMSGPMLE
-2021 MSLLQSLNDMIE
+2021 MSMLQGLNDVIE
-2033 DASYAKNNG
+2033 DASYAQYHG
-2042 GDYVSAIVFS
+2042 GNVPVAFIVSA
-2052 ALTSYATQFF
+2052 ATNYATQIF
-2062 PTVFGALERS
+2062 PTLFGQLERS
-2072 AEDKRMSTFADPNSP
+2072 TENRRMTTYADKNSP
-2087 LPKDMQFFLGK
+2087 IAKDLQFFLGK
-2098 VSKKIP
+2098 TSQKIP
-2104 GWDYHQIPY
+2104 GLDYHQIPY

-2122 NGDPVS
+2122 SGDPIS
-2128 RAFNNILN
+2128 RTFNNILN
-2136 PAYMSQVQIDNVE
+2136 PAYMSQVQIDSVE

-2168 VDKSFKVGDEMKYLT
+2168 VDKSFMVDDEMKYLT

-2194 GQTRYSI
+2194 GQTRRD
-2201 LQSLVKHQGYKKLSD
+2201 LLDRLMKQPGYKRLSD
-2216 EDKAETIS
+2216 EQKAQAVASVYEYATGKGKMEVSKWKPDDSSIVKGVLKSMLPVESYILYRLNSDRDKSGSVNGAESALTLLELNGLS
-2224 VVYKY
+2224 
-2229 ANEVGKAAVSDFQ
+2229 NQQRGKAWDALNDIKEDKNPFIGALPEAGVQSKTAIDIY
-2242 MSDTY
+2242 DRY
-2247 RELLQSPMDPA
+2247 RELNNARMKPKDKAAEFLSYVRGLGLTSEQLKA
-2258 TFFLYKRM
+2258 VKNTYTFFGSYP
-2266 MSIED
+2266 IE
-2271 DKQQTSAQANANVR
+2271 
-2285 NALKNDSSL
+2285 
-2294 SAKEKNILDDWIISD
+2294 W
-2309 VTIIPQHKDV
+2309 
-2319 DYSSDESFALS
+2319 
-2330 QMSDSAQRHW
+2330 
-2340 EYVRDRTG
+2340 
-2348 ISSGDYQTA
+2348 
-2357 WSICNRSEK
+2357 
-2366 GYHKEDR
+2366 
-2373 IRDLM
+2373 
-2378 NQLGI
+2378 
-2383 SKPEANRLWNAVKA
+2383 
-2397 DLDE
+2397 

>member
-77 ARKTNSGAVTKKSPV
+77 ARKTNSGAVTRKSPV

-98 AAPAVAPSAYGYDPM
+98 AAPAVDPSAYGYDPM

-137 GGQTVYRVDDA
+137 EGQTVYRVDDM
-148 PSLGSRVAG
+148 PSLGTRVAG

-510 DINAVNAQADQDA
+510 DLNAVNAQADQDA

-577 KQQAAPVDVDSL
+577 KQQAATVDVDSL
-589 LKGRA
+589 LKGRT

-603 DSQAAVD
+603 DTQAAVD
-610 DAYEQGTVGMDAEG
+610 RAYEQGTAGMDAEG

-674 GQKGGQIESTPGVLS
+674 GQKGGQIESTPRVLS

-811 TPDGQNGTIQE
+811 TPDGQNGTILE
-822 TPETEESAYERR
+822 TSEMEETAYERR

-925 VAISNYVSS
+925 VAISNHVSS

-1021 MFRDYDAVKSA
+1021 MFRDYDAVKAA

-1062 ILGREIDRLY
+1062 ILGREIERLY

-1120 QDFDGRDIA
+1120 QDFDGRNIPKA
-1129 KSAST
+1129 AST
-1134 IMGAKAIPDEVIPM
+1134 VTGAEILNNADVERLQQI
-1148 IEQMIADGEF
+1148 IADGAVSF
-1158 SHDRI
+1158 DTIHDADAQETAMRTVSEI
-1163 SNAASLSRSRE
+1163 
-1174 KIQTLGFDAALESYR
+1174 GFEGALERYR
-1189 NDIQHG
+1189 QAARSN
-1195 VASKDTFTLG
+1195 VATKNNVALG
-1205 QLLLVNAANAED
+1205 QLLMDLAAQSGNESALAEIFYLYTTNSTNIAQAMQAQRMLRKLSPGSQLSALQRSVNQLNERYDVPETTRQASN
-1217 GPATAELLSLISAS
+1217 GISA
-1231 TTNAAQALQA
+1231 
-1241 QSILRK
+1241 
-1247 MAPEHQLYAAQK
+1247 E
-1259 AVDNLNQAN
+1259 
-1268 DRRAF
+1268 
-1273 PVKGITAAD
+1273 D
-1282 ALAAYQNVVDAMRD
+1282 ALAAYQAVSDAYRDVLSAYQNVVDTMHGAFED
-1296 AFQEIANAERGTS
+1296 AANTERHPNTPG
-1309 PRSWVEQL
+1309 WVEQL
-1317 SQDLARNVENRAFG
+1317 GRDLARNARNRAGLGGEKQGPSF
-1331 SKNQSASIYSTL
+1331 YSTL
-1343 LNDLNSLMH
+1343 LNDLTSLMNEH
-1352 NFVRTERGEVVKR
+1352 VPKRTGERTKR
-1365 SASDKIADLF
+1365 TAADKIADLF

-1388 KNVLRE
+1388 KTELAE
-1394 RYGNDP
+1394 RYKDNP
-1400 QALDTLE
+1400 EALDALD
-1407 DFLNST
+1407 DFLNAS
-1413 MNYNGTGSDA
+1413 MGYNGAGPDTT
-1423 VMMRAVAEAAL
+1423 MMRAAAEAAL
-1434 ENDVNLKDLVIRGEY
+1434 LNDVKLKELVVRGKY
-1449 DLDALAGQIADTL
+1449 DADALVEQLSDTL
-1462 LQKTNASGPDVAVV
+1462 IQKTNASGTDAGIIR
-1476 QDAVRRYIQNRRE
+1476 DAVRRYIQNRGE
-1489 SAGKTASRYIHSDIQ
+1489 SSSRSASDYLRSDVRRVMRDIGVKMSDIIQ
-1504 KTIREIGTSMAEIIR
+1504 SRPGTKAETL
-1519 SGADSKANVL
+1519 D
-1529 NRITSALIQQYGI
+1529 RITSMLTGEYGV
-1542 SQEAA
+1542 SEQAA
-1547 PRIAEAIAQDY
+1547 AKIANDIAADFEQM
-1558 EATVKERAK
+1558 VRERSRA
-1567 TRLETIFKDRPK
+1567 RLEQMFKDRPK
-1579 KTQRSVMEKFE
+1579 QAQKTLADKFE
-1590 EMVNLGAFSGNEFN
+1590 ELVNLGAFSGNEFSQQ
-1604 NKAVRKLFGLNTGAE
+1604 AVKKQFGVEAGVE

-1625 QKFLDQTDQ
+1625 RKFMNQKDQN
-1634 KGRDAVMNEI
+1634 GRDVVMDEI
-1644 VQSIASQTPSSFR
+1644 IKDIASQLPSTFR
-1657 AKLDSIRFLSMLF
+1657 AKYDAIRYLAMLG
-1670 NSLTHFRN
+1670 NPRTHIRN
-1678 LGSNFAFQIP
+1678 ILGNTFFQVP
-1688 ASAKNR
+1688 VTAKNR
-1694 AGAAI
+1694 VGAAV

-1708 GKLERTKSFLP
+1708 GKLERTKSLTGV
-1719 ANPFG
+1719 NPTS

-1729 ARADWNEVGNLVS
+1729 CRADWVN
-1742 GTHYDTSNSRGLAAE
+1742 AE
-1757 VQQRANPFEHSK
+1757 KFLSESKYSDGRSSMRAIEREINPFQHSN
-1769 IPGLKYVGKLSLWNK
+1769 PVLKGVGKLSDLNSG
-1784 NALAAEDNLFKS
+1784 LLSAEDTAAKR
-1796 WIYSQSL
+1796 WIYTQSL

-1812 KSISDADPQ
+1812 KSISEADP
-1821 LLNRARNYAAQ
+1821 LLLDRARNYAAR
-1832 EALRNTFN
+1832 EAMRNTFN
-1840 DHNMVAD
+1840 DHNAFSDFVAKLS
-1847 AVASLGGWYHDSGN
+1847 ALPNSENKWARR
-1861 PFKIA
+1861 
-1866 AGTVVEGA
+1866 AGYVTEGL
-1874 LPFKRTTANVAIR
+1874 LPFKRTPANILSRAV
-1887 STEYSPVGAI
+1887 EYSPVGAAASI
-1897 ISLADAVYRG
+1897 ADLVNRG
-1907 VTGTET
+1907 VRGQATVESVATGIDRLAAGLTGT
-1913 VDTVIRRIDRVAAAL
+1913 V
-1928 SGTALVAAGALLSSF
+1928 LLAVGFLLNGYFS
-1943 FTGGG
+1943 GG
-1948 DDDEKQRAF
+1948 DDEDDKQRDF
-1957 DDLTGHQNWALELK
+1957 NSLTGHQSYALELE
-1971 NGVSATFSWVA
+1971 NGTSVTLDWLA
-1982 PTAIPFFMG
+1982 PEAIPFFMG
-1991 VELAHKCMDGGVSFG
+1991 VELAHAWQDGGLS
-2006 DFWETIKDMREPMLE
+2006 WEDALNALKNMSGPMLE
-2021 MSLLQSLNDMIE
+2021 MSMLQGLNDVIE
-2033 DASYAKNNG
+2033 DASYAQYHG
-2042 GDYVSAIVFS
+2042 GNVPAAFIVSA
-2052 ALTSYATQFF
+2052 ATNYATQIF
-2062 PTVFGALERS
+2062 PTLFGQLERS
-2072 AEDKRMSTFADPNSP
+2072 TENRRMTTYADKNSP
-2087 LPKDMQFFLGK
+2087 IAKDLQFFLGK
-2098 VSKKIP
+2098 TSQKIP
-2104 GWDYHQIPY
+2104 GLDYHQIPY

-2122 NGDPVS
+2122 SGDPIS
-2128 RAFNNILN
+2128 RTFNNILN

-2168 VDKSFKVGDEMKYLT
+2168 VDKSFKVDGEMKYLT

-2194 GQTRYSI
+2194 GQTRRD
-2201 LQSLVKHQGYKKLSD
+2201 LLDRLMKQPGYKRLSD
-2216 EDKAETIS
+2216 EQKAQAVASVYEYATGKGKMEVSKWKPDDSSIVKGVLKSMLPVESYILYRLNSDRDKSGSVNGAESALTLLELNGLS
-2224 VVYKY
+2224 
-2229 ANEVGKAAVSDFQ
+2229 NQQRGKAWDALNDIKEDKNPFIGALPEAGVQSKTAIDIY
-2242 MSDTY
+2242 DRY
-2247 RELLQSPMDPA
+2247 RELNNARMKPKDKAAEFLSYVRGLGLTSEQLKA
-2258 TFFLYKRM
+2258 VKNTYTFFGSYP
-2266 MSIED
+2266 IE
-2271 DKQQTSAQANANVR
+2271 
-2285 NALKNDSSL
+2285 
-2294 SAKEKNILDDWIISD
+2294 W
-2309 VTIIPQHKDV
+2309 
-2319 DYSSDESFALS
+2319 
-2330 QMSDSAQRHW
+2330 
-2340 EYVRDRTG
+2340 
-2348 ISSGDYQTA
+2348 
-2357 WSICNRSEK
+2357 
-2366 GYHKEDR
+2366 
-2373 IRDLM
+2373 
-2378 NQLGI
+2378 
-2383 SKPEANRLWNAVKA
+2383 
-2397 DLDE
+2397 

>member
-98 AAPAVAPSAYGYDPM
+98 AAPAVDPSAYGYDPM

-118 QNRAAQSKPGVA
+118 QNRAAQSKPGVM
-130 QAMGTRR
+130 QALGARR
-137 GGQTVYRVDDA
+137 EGQTVYRVDDM
-148 PSLGSRVAG
+148 PSLGTRVAG

-486 QSIQEQAEQE
+486 QSIQKQAEQE

-510 DINAVNAQADQDA
+510 DLNAVNAQADQDA

-531 SQKPVQ
+531 SQKPQ
-537 PTSPESVMKIIQDIQ
+537 TETDPLLKIIQDIQ

-577 KQQAAPVDVDSL
+577 KQQAATVDVDSL

-603 DSQAAVD
+603 DTQAAVD
-610 DAYEQGTVGMDAEG
+610 RAYEQGTAGMDAEG

-641 DIGRR
+641 DVGRR

-674 GQKGGQIESTPGVLS
+674 GQKGGQIESAPGVLS
-689 DGVTPS
+689 DGITPS
-695 SHDRYWRTSR
+695 AHDRYWRTSR

-793 IMGQEIE
+793 IMG
-800 RLYGKQDAAPL
+800 
-811 TPDGQNGTIQE
+811 
-822 TPETEESAYERR
+822 
-834 EQERKEAYPESR
+834 
-846 EDFLRRRFQPLEGI
+846 
-860 ISGGETAFRFRKPQG
+860 
-875 PISSNAQIS
+875 
-884 QEALTALGVPSVIVD
+884 
-899 GRVEINRDN
+899 
-908 TTVVRSY
+908 
-915 FEGGTMAKQL
+915 
-925 VAISNYVSS
+925 
-934 PLETAAHE
+934 
-942 AVHFWAG
+942 
-949 SKARQAF
+949 
-956 QDVVDFELIINS
+956 
-968 DAFAEYQHI
+968 
-977 VSEAYFGGD
+977 
-986 IDVSDLAALNDF
+986 
-998 MEEFYAFIAGQIHS
+998 
-1012 GEYESMLRP
+1012 
-1021 MFRDYDAVKSA
+1021 
-1032 WNQLAEYG
+1032 
-1040 RSHPAEMP
+1040 
-1048 PSIQWGQETGPDLG
+1048 
-1062 ILGREIDRLY
+1062 REIDRLY

-1120 QDFDGRDIA
+1120 QDFDGRNIPKA
-1129 KSAST
+1129 AST
-1134 IMGAKAIPDEVIPM
+1134 VTGAAILNNADVERLQQI
-1148 IEQMIADGEF
+1148 IADGMISF
-1158 SHDRI
+1158 DTIHDTDAQ
-1163 SNAASLSRSRE
+1163 SAAR
-1174 KIQTLGFDAALESYR
+1174 QTVSEIGFEGALERYR
-1189 NDIQHG
+1189 QAARSN
-1195 VASKDTFTLG
+1195 VATKNNVALG
-1205 QLLLVNAANAED
+1205 QLLMKMAAQSGNESALAEIFYLYTTNSTNIAQAMQAQRMLRKLSPESQLSALQRSVNQLNERYDVPETIRQASN
-1217 GPATAELLSLISAS
+1217 GISA
-1231 TTNAAQALQA
+1231 
-1241 QSILRK
+1241 
-1247 MAPEHQLYAAQK
+1247 E
-1259 AVDNLNQAN
+1259 
-1268 DRRAF
+1268 
-1273 PVKGITAAD
+1273 D
-1282 ALAAYQNVVDAMRD
+1282 ALAAYQAVSDAYRDVLSAYQNVVDTMHGAFED
-1296 AFQEIANAERGTS
+1296 AANTERHPNTPG
-1309 PRSWVEQL
+1309 WVEQL
-1317 SQDLARNVENRAFG
+1317 GRDLARNARNRAGLGGEKQGPSF
-1331 SKNQSASIYSTL
+1331 YSTL
-1343 LNDLNSLMH
+1343 LNDLTSLMNEH
-1352 NFVRTERGEVVKR
+1352 VPKRTREGPKR
-1365 SASDKIADLF
+1365 TAADKIADLF

-1388 KNVLRE
+1388 KTELAE
-1394 RYGNDP
+1394 RYKDNP
-1400 QALDTLE
+1400 EALDALD
-1407 DFLNST
+1407 DFLNAS
-1413 MNYNGTGSDA
+1413 MGYNGAGPDTT
-1423 VMMRAVAEAAL
+1423 MMRAVAEAAL
-1434 ENDVNLKDLVIRGEY
+1434 SNDVKLKELVVRGKY
-1449 DLDALAGQIADTL
+1449 DADALVEQLSNTL
-1462 LQKTNASGPDVAVV
+1462 IQETNASGTDAGIIR
-1476 QDAVRRYIQNRRE
+1476 DAVHRYIQNRGE
-1489 SAGKTASRYIHSDIQ
+1489 SSSRSASDYLRSDVRRVMRDIGVKMSDIIQ
-1504 KTIREIGTSMAEIIR
+1504 SRPGTKAETL
-1519 SGADSKANVL
+1519 D
-1529 NRITSALIQQYGI
+1529 RITSMLTGEYGV
-1542 SQEAA
+1542 SEQAA
-1547 PRIAEAIAQDY
+1547 AKIANDIAADFEQM
-1558 EATVKERAK
+1558 VRERSRA
-1567 TRLETIFKDRPK
+1567 RLEQMFKDRPK
-1579 KTQRSVMEKFE
+1579 QAQKTLADKFE
-1590 EMVNLGAFSGNEFN
+1590 ELVNLGAFSGNEFSQQ
-1604 NKAVRKLFGLNTGAE
+1604 AVKKLFGVGTGVE
-1619 ISPELI
+1619 VSPELI
-1625 QKFLDQTDQ
+1625 RKFMAQEDQN
-1634 KGRDAVMNEI
+1634 GRDAVMDEI
-1644 VQSIASQTPSSFR
+1644 VKDLASQLPSTFR
-1657 AKLDSIRFLSMLF
+1657 AKYDCLRYLAMLGNPRTHIR
-1670 NSLTHFRN
+1670 NI
-1678 LGSNFAFQIP
+1678 LGNTLFQIP
-1688 ASAKNR
+1688 VTAKNR
-1694 AGAAI
+1694 VGAAV
-1699 EAGYNLLSG
+1699 EAGYNFFSG
-1708 GKLERTKSFLP
+1708 GRLERTKSLTGVNP
-1719 ANPFG
+1719 AS

-1729 ARADWNEVGNLVS
+1729 CRADWSNVS
-1742 GTHYDTSNSRGLAAE
+1742 DFLSGSKYSEGRITARDIESEIDPFQNSNPLFKGL
-1757 VQQRANPFEHSK
+1757 
-1769 IPGLKYVGKLSLWNK
+1769 GKLSDMNGQL
-1784 NALAAEDNLFKS
+1784 LSVEDTAAKR
-1796 WIYSQSL
+1796 WIYTQSL

-1812 KSISDADPQ
+1812 KSISEADPQ
-1821 LLNRARNYAAQ
+1821 LLNRARNYAAR
-1832 EALRNTFN
+1832 EAMRNTFN
-1840 DHNMVAD
+1840 DHNAFSDFVAKLS
-1847 AVASLGGWYHDSGN
+1847 ALPNSENKWARR
-1861 PFKIA
+1861 
-1866 AGTVVEGA
+1866 AGYVTEGL
-1874 LPFKRTTANVAIR
+1874 LPFKRTPANILSRAV
-1887 STEYSPVGAI
+1887 EYSPVGAAASI
-1897 ISLADAVYRG
+1897 ADLVNRG
-1907 VTGTET
+1907 VRGQATVESVATGIDRLAAGLTGT
-1913 VDTVIRRIDRVAAAL
+1913 V
-1928 SGTALVAAGALLSSF
+1928 LLAVGFLLNGYFS
-1943 FTGGG
+1943 GG
-1948 DDDEKQRAF
+1948 DDEDDKQRDF
-1957 DDLTGHQNWALELK
+1957 NSLTGHQSYALELE
-1971 NGVSATFSWVA
+1971 NGTSVTLDWLA
-1982 PTAIPFFMG
+1982 PEAIPFFMG
-1991 VELAHKCMDGGVSFG
+1991 VELAHAWQDGGLS
-2006 DFWETIKDMREPMLE
+2006 WEDALNALKNMSGPMLE
-2021 MSLLQSLNDMIE
+2021 MSMLQGLNDVIE
-2033 DASYAKNNG
+2033 DASYAQYHG
-2042 GDYVSAIVFS
+2042 GNVPAAFIVSA
-2052 ALTSYATQFF
+2052 ATNYATQIF
-2062 PTVFGALERS
+2062 PTLFGQLERS
-2072 AEDKRMSTFADPNSP
+2072 TENRRMTTYANKNSP
-2087 LPKDMQFFLGK
+2087 IAKDLQFFLGK
-2098 VSKKIP
+2098 TSQKIP
-2104 GWDYHQIPY
+2104 GLDYHQIPY

-2122 NGDPVS
+2122 SGDPIS
-2128 RAFNNILN
+2128 RTFNNILN

-2149 KELQRLKDA
+2149 KELQRLKDT
-2158 TGSSSVFPAK
+2158 TGNSSVFPAK

-2183 ADEYTAFAKTV
+2183 ADEYTTFAKTV
-2194 GQTRYSI
+2194 GQTRRD
-2201 LQSLVKHQGYKKLSD
+2201 LLDRLMKQPGYKRLSD
-2216 EDKAETIS
+2216 EQKAQAVASVYEYATGKGKMEVSKWKPDDSSIVKGVLKSMLPVESYILYRLNSDRDKSGSVNGAESALTLLELNGLS
-2224 VVYKY
+2224 
-2229 ANEVGKAAVSDFQ
+2229 NQQRGKAWDALNDIKEDKNPFIGTLPEAGVQSKTAIDIY
-2242 MSDTY
+2242 DRY
-2247 RELLQSPMDPA
+2247 RELNNARMKPKDKAAEFLSYVRGLGLTSEQLKA
-2258 TFFLYKRM
+2258 VKNTYTFFGSYP
-2266 MSIED
+2266 IE
-2271 DKQQTSAQANANVR
+2271 
-2285 NALKNDSSL
+2285 
-2294 SAKEKNILDDWIISD
+2294 W
-2309 VTIIPQHKDV
+2309 
-2319 DYSSDESFALS
+2319 
-2330 QMSDSAQRHW
+2330 
-2340 EYVRDRTG
+2340 
-2348 ISSGDYQTA
+2348 
-2357 WSICNRSEK
+2357 
-2366 GYHKEDR
+2366 
-2373 IRDLM
+2373 
-2378 NQLGI
+2378 
-2383 SKPEANRLWNAVKA
+2383 
-2397 DLDE
+2397 

>member
-98 AAPAVAPSAYGYDPM
+98 AAPAVDPSAYGYDPM

-118 QNRAAQSKPGVA
+118 QNRAAQSKPGVM
-130 QAMGTRR
+130 QALGARR
-137 GGQTVYRVDDA
+137 EGQTVYRVDDM
-148 PSLGSRVAG
+148 PSLGTRVAG

-456 GLGGVSDTVLR
+456 GLGGVSDAVLR

-510 DINAVNAQADQDA
+510 DLNAVNAQADQDA

-564 NGDQLTQINQEIA
+564 NGDQLAQINREIA

-594 RLDYEQLSP
+594 RLDYEQLAP
-603 DSQAAVD
+603 DTQAAVD
-610 DAYEQGTVGMDAEG
+610 RAYEQGTAGMDAEG

-654 DHPELHRFFAGAA
+654 DHPELHRFFADAA

-674 GQKGGQIESTPGVLS
+674 GQKGGQIESAPGVLS
-689 DGVTPS
+689 DGITPS
-695 SHDRYWRTSR
+695 AHDRYWRTSR

-762 DGRYLPGIPEYVDA
+762 DGRFLPGIPEYVDA

-811 TPDGQNGTIQE
+811 TPDGQNGTILE
-822 TPETEESAYERR
+822 TSEMEETAYERR

-846 EDFLRRRFQPLEGI
+846 EDFLRRGFQPLEGGFE
-860 ISGGETAFRFRKPQG
+860 SGEAAFRFRRPRN
-875 PISSNAQIS
+875 ISRSAFSARQ
-884 QEALTALGVPSVIVD
+884 ALIELGVPSVIVD
-899 GRVEINRDN
+899 GHVEKNLNGYTI
-908 TTVVRSY
+908 THTQ
-915 FEGGTMAKQL
+915 FEGGTMGKRL
-925 VAISNYVSS
+925 VAVNNNMSVS

-942 AVHFWAG
+942 AFHFWAG
-949 SKARQAF
+949 TKSRF
-956 QDVVDFELIINS
+956 FFEDIIR
-968 DAFAEYQHI
+968 DQILYT
-977 VSEAYFGGD
+977 SEAFKNYEKVIADGYFGAE
-986 IDVSDLAALNDF
+986 IDLFDANSRNVF
-998 MEEFYAFIAGQIHS
+998 MEELFAHIAGHIHS
-1012 GEYESMLRP
+1012 CEYETMLRP
-1021 MFRDYDAVKSA
+1021 MFRDYDAVKAA

-1062 ILGREIDRLY
+1062 ILGREIERLY

-1120 QDFDGRDIA
+1120 QDFDGRNIPKA
-1129 KSAST
+1129 AST
-1134 IMGAKAIPDEVIPM
+1134 VTGAEILNNADVERLQQI
-1148 IEQMIADGEF
+1148 IADGAVSF
-1158 SHDRI
+1158 DTIHDADAQETAMRTVSEI
-1163 SNAASLSRSRE
+1163 
-1174 KIQTLGFDAALESYR
+1174 GFEGALERYR
-1189 NDIQHG
+1189 QAARSN
-1195 VASKDTFTLG
+1195 VATKNNVALG
-1205 QLLLVNAANAED
+1205 QLLMDLAAQSGNESALAEIFY
-1217 GPATAELLSLISAS
+1217 LY
-1231 TTNAAQALQA
+1231 TTNSTNIAQAMQA
-1241 QSILRK
+1241 QAMLRKLSPESQLSIL
-1247 MAPEHQLYAAQK
+1247 QK
-1259 AVDNLNQAN
+1259 SVNRLNE
-1268 DRRAF
+1268 
-1273 PVKGITAAD
+1273 KYGTD
-1282 ALAAYQNVVDAMRD
+1282 AEISGENMR
-1296 AFQEIANAERGTS
+1296 
-1309 PRSWVEQL
+1309 
-1317 SQDLARNVENRAFG
+1317 
-1331 SKNQSASIYSTL
+1331 
-1343 LNDLNSLMH
+1343 
-1352 NFVRTERGEVVKR
+1352 
-1365 SASDKIADLF
+1365 
-1375 ANRAEYARAWEQA
+1375 
-1388 KNVLRE
+1388 
-1394 RYGNDP
+1394 
-1400 QALDTLE
+1400 
-1407 DFLNST
+1407 DFLNAP
-1413 MNYNGTGSDA
+1413 D
-1423 VMMRAVAEAAL
+1423 E
-1434 ENDVNLKDLVIRGEY
+1434 
-1449 DLDALAGQIADTL
+1449 
-1462 LQKTNASGPDVAVV
+1462 KT
-1476 QDAVRRYIQNRRE
+1476 RRE
-1489 SAGKTASRYIHSDIQ
+1489 VADRIVKDAAQSVP
-1504 KTIREIGTSMAEIIR
+1504 GT
-1519 SGADSKANVL
+1519 
-1529 NRITSALIQQYGI
+1529 
-1542 SQEAA
+1542 
-1547 PRIAEAIAQDY
+1547 
-1558 EATVKERAK
+1558 
-1567 TRLETIFKDRPK
+1567 
-1579 KTQRSVMEKFE
+1579 
-1590 EMVNLGAFSGNEFN
+1590 
-1604 NKAVRKLFGLNTGAE
+1604 
-1619 ISPELI
+1619 
-1625 QKFLDQTDQ
+1625 
-1634 KGRDAVMNEI
+1634 
-1644 VQSIASQTPSSFR
+1644 FR
-1657 AKLDSIRFLSMLF
+1657 AKYDCLRYLAMLGNPRTHIR
-1670 NSLTHFRN
+1670 NI
-1678 LGSNFAFQIP
+1678 LGNTLFQIP
-1688 ASAKNR
+1688 VTAKNR
-1694 AGAAI
+1694 VGAAV
-1699 EAGYNLLSG
+1699 EAGYNFFSG
-1708 GKLERTKSFLP
+1708 GKLERTKSLTGVNP
-1719 ANPFG
+1719 AS

-1729 ARADWNEVGNLVS
+1729 CRADWSNVS
-1742 GTHYDTSNSRGLAAE
+1742 DFLSGSKYSEGRITARDIESEIDPFQNSNPLFKGL
-1757 VQQRANPFEHSK
+1757 
-1769 IPGLKYVGKLSLWNK
+1769 GKLSDMNGQL
-1784 NALAAEDNLFKS
+1784 LSVEDTAAKR
-1796 WIYSQSL
+1796 WIYTQSL

-1812 KSISDADPQ
+1812 KSISEADPQ

-1832 EALRNTFN
+1832 EAMRNTFN
-1840 DHNMVAD
+1840 DHNAFSDFVAKLS
-1847 AVASLGGWYHDSGN
+1847 ALPNSENKWARR
-1861 PFKIA
+1861 
-1866 AGTVVEGA
+1866 AGYVTEGL
-1874 LPFKRTTANVAIR
+1874 LPFKRTPANILSRAV
-1887 STEYSPVGAI
+1887 EYSPVGAAASI
-1897 ISLADAVYRG
+1897 ADLVNRG
-1907 VTGTET
+1907 VRGQATVESVATGIDRLAAGLTGT
-1913 VDTVIRRIDRVAAAL
+1913 V
-1928 SGTALVAAGALLSSF
+1928 LLAVGFLLNGYFS
-1943 FTGGG
+1943 GG
-1948 DDDEKQRAF
+1948 DDEDDKQRDF
-1957 DDLTGHQNWALELK
+1957 NSLTGHQSYALELE
-1971 NGVSATFSWVA
+1971 NGTSVTLDWLA
-1982 PTAIPFFMG
+1982 PEAIPFFMG
-1991 VELAHKCMDGGVSFG
+1991 VELAHAWQDGGLS
-2006 DFWETIKDMREPMLE
+2006 WEDALNALKNMSGPMLE
-2021 MSLLQSLNDMIE
+2021 MSMLQGLNDVIE
-2033 DASYAKNNG
+2033 DASYAQYHG
-2042 GDYVSAIVFS
+2042 GNVPVAFIVSA
-2052 ALTSYATQFF
+2052 ATNYATQIF
-2062 PTVFGALERS
+2062 PTLFGQLERS
-2072 AEDKRMSTFADPNSP
+2072 TENRRMTTYADKNSP
-2087 LPKDMQFFLGK
+2087 IAKDLQFFLGK
-2098 VSKKIP
+2098 TSQKIP
-2104 GWDYHQIPY
+2104 GLDYHQIPY

-2122 NGDPVS
+2122 SGDPIS
-2128 RAFNNILN
+2128 RTFNNILN
-2136 PAYMSQVQIDNVE
+2136 PAYMSRVQIDNVE
-2149 KELQRLKDA
+2149 KELQRLKDT

-2183 ADEYTAFAKTV
+2183 ADEYATFAKTV
-2194 GQTRYSI
+2194 GQTRRD
-2201 LQSLVKHQGYKKLSD
+2201 LLDRLMKQPGYKRLSD
-2216 EDKAETIS
+2216 EQKAQAVASVYEYATGKGKMEVSKWKPDDSSIVKGVLKSMLPVESYILYRLNSDRDKSGSVNGAESALTLLELNGLS
-2224 VVYKY
+2224 
-2229 ANEVGKAAVSDFQ
+2229 NQQRGKAWDALNDIKEDKNPFIGALPEAGVQSKTAIDIY
-2242 MSDTY
+2242 DRY
-2247 RELLQSPMDPA
+2247 RELNNARMKPKDKAAEFLSYVRGLGLTSEQLKA
-2258 TFFLYKRM
+2258 VKNTYTFFGSYP
-2266 MSIED
+2266 IE
-2271 DKQQTSAQANANVR
+2271 
-2285 NALKNDSSL
+2285 
-2294 SAKEKNILDDWIISD
+2294 W
-2309 VTIIPQHKDV
+2309 
-2319 DYSSDESFALS
+2319 
-2330 QMSDSAQRHW
+2330 
-2340 EYVRDRTG
+2340 
-2348 ISSGDYQTA
+2348 
-2357 WSICNRSEK
+2357 
-2366 GYHKEDR
+2366 
-2373 IRDLM
+2373 
-2378 NQLGI
+2378 
-2383 SKPEANRLWNAVKA
+2383 
-2397 DLDE
+2397 